1 MRERLLNYSHHLRRL
16 RLMVLVAV
24 LAVPIGAAGQ
34 LTDPNDALNLDFK
47 NGLAGWKLYHG
58 VVKYGGTVANHGF
71 YWNYE
76 DAKANGVFR
85 DVVTSADYK
94 FVSGYGS
101 LCGNNT
107 NKGTKEV
114 YTVSQLFS
122 GGAGGNE
129 DGGDYV
135 SSPGNYYWSTYD
147 NWKGDG
153 GQFSTYRRFNVWT
166 KSSENSE
173 PEYDMNFAQGGAEW
187 NGWRSRWEEKNS
199 PEGGDP
205 IHGNAESDDKK
216 IKVTGDFMRTC
227 QIGTSYGVSSGRAC
241 ELQYLGYEQGCDNA
255 KLGNQTYNNKI
266 LNNHVSNAEMM
277 EYEFVCTE
285 QMGMLVVDYCAI
297 AMNPKGHS
305 GTAEAKPLYMIKAQY
320 YNEDAKDWL
329 DITCGSTVKST
340 ELMKDSEGNYGRDL
354 DNDHLVSTNWES
366 VAFDLTEKDDK
377 GVYKYRG
384 KKIRLQ
390 AYVTDCCYG
399 DPTVLDAGGHACY
412 MYFRAEV
419 KPLKIDVEFCKSNE
433 PVTITAPAGYDS
445 YTWYQMGETD
455 VWSATMQ
462 SNDDIKGNKWEL
474 GAGSV
479 GSSNNHFH
487 VTMKMNSTGCP
498 IELDTIISPTDLV
511 PNFTPKYGCNR
522 YVDFVDAST
531 SESASGSGASDSVV
545 IWNWTVFPAGADPVI
560 DGVKQS
566 AANAV
571 YYAVDKD
578 ANGSFL
584 FQDADDKQVQYQ
596 STNSKRNYGSVL
608 DAEGQWVVMEVKTVS
623 GCEGLI
629 CKKIVPRF
637 VPVNTVV
644 IKNACLYSPVFGTV
658 KNVPVNYADW
668 QNLDDAYFKP
678 GVGRPTEDQVKAEGF
693 NASDYLRNDYLYYL
707 KNNISYSFDEGAT
720 WVSRMEGGTQVDI
733 DPEAVRAGN
742 IVRKFLVKDTWEDE
756 SGKENYCIYN
766 VNTEY
771 EVYEVPNALPIATD
785 NVGLT
790 RVKEGVMKTETA
802 TIRYSEWQVGVC
814 KDKSVTLHLECDG
827 KYGLTWSDGATD
839 DMSYSNILNGSYETN
854 NKTLAKGTHSV
865 DMSNGNCTSRIYVS
879 VVEGSQDVKL
889 EVGPAVCA
897 PGPVEASLVNIEKG
911 YVEWGKHVSVKDDQ
925 GNEVQKEEQLAAGEY
940 KFALDEADFTSQ
952 YYVKGTDDKGCNFK
966 IPFMFEE
973 QPAARPDFTF
983 TFKQTIPNKKNE
995 VIVPNDSKIDVP
1007 MSIKY
1012 DPATR
1017 TYVCTPICGYNT
1029 FNDNY
1034 INVAVKNPNTGAK
1047 NCYLHYTWY
1056 KNTGIVPGKEENVWK
1071 NDYQVG
1077 NQTYNRALYPSAS
1090 AAVVDEYTLVVT
1102 SHTFDDAKTVI
1113 CEEVYTIKIESLP
1126 TPTAT
1131 FVLEADG
1138 PGSYESDRACL
1149 GSNVTLTAIG
1159 ASDKDIVSYTWY
1171 DPTKTG
1177 NPEVPAEMLAG
1188 QTNGTLA
1195 AKAIVYEMTEGGN
1208 TYSSGNGLYYF
1219 NYGVRVE
1226 DSKGCIGANTKAVY
1240 VKPLPKFVVP
1250 DVVGCP
1256 RETDADGNPVGT
1268 PTYVTLEA
1276 RDLAEGTYS
1285 HSYNNIDIT
1294 KGYSWDGGANF
1305 DVSDGGSQKSI
1316 ALTGEEPKTIR
1327 VAAKASNGCVST
1339 VDATVSAYPEFDIV
1353 LDAIRPSGD
1362 ASKDITADAD
1372 GKFKI
1377 CAESKAV
1384 NYGLILKVN
1393 PRVQGETLSKTFTY
1407 KVTRRRDNKTKS
1419 SSATSAASR
1428 VDVTGFDLPTG
1439 LNSSVET
1446 FDVVVTS
1453 SDGCVRKAEFKLYVM
1468 QRPSLS
1474 LKSDRNV
1481 ACEGDEVG
1489 VTIHAEDYST
1499 PLNMIAKMEWVGVDN
1514 QTWDGN
1520 KLDGKVSYVDGVNY
1534 KTYTARVTTTEGCF
1548 VESSINIY
1556 NGRKPVFDVVAE
1568 PASLCEGSMLETNLI
1583 ATSDYANTKFYT
1595 EGDVL
1600 WSKDQVLTPSSSAA
1614 YEVSTGAVFS
1624 GSEKFVVKAASAY
1637 IGPNFTHYKNISEI
1651 KNTSD
1656 VCYATKEVTV
1666 TSKPVPAV
1674 TVEVLDENQNP
1685 ANGPICDYSKYY
1697 LKVAS
1702 QLTGATGEMI
1712 EVDLDVNGTAMSDP
1726 KLEAVPANGNVVIG
1740 PFSPVNNSADV
1751 VNFSWKVVGGECG
1764 GSSKTEVKIAPRPVA
1779 RILVSGSVRTGADGV
1794 YEVCENTQLTLSSA
1808 YGADSYSWTSNIGS
1822 SSTEATMSVT
1832 PVFKE
1837 GENNEFYLVVTE
1849 NGCQSEQTTLK
1860 VSVVKSPS
1868 FTAWATLDPV
1878 CENCLDTI
1886 MVSDGNNMQNNYIY
1900 KAYTLD
1906 ANGDRIQASQ
1916 KVVETEFVKTEN
1928 VTDENGVVTGTIDRT
1943 YYIYKTPFIGQNT
1956 VFEIEAED
1964 AGCFSSQKVAVNMS
1978 NTPVLELVDAT
1989 DVTGTTIIA
1998 NGDEYGPVCKNSTV
2012 KLKIRNTS
2020 GAKSTIYQLSRLTPG
2035 SLYTW
2040 GKNSQTYN
2048 NYYTFTLNADK
2059 THEYEIRAITNDS
2072 CVAYHKFK
2080 VIVKDAPTV
2089 FTTGN
2094 YQPEC
2099 NYSFVCSDFA
2109 GELPIKCVNASET
2122 IKSWEFEDGT
2132 QNGNDHQN
2140 IVLNPRSPDPDS
2152 KERNTVVY
2160 KIKVTDSY
2168 GCTQTA
2174 SHTVYF
2180 HPAPSFNVET
2190 ESQVCLENN
2199 GVNVKFTAS
2208 KVKDGGWYDT
2218 QNSSL
2223 LYSLTNNFTSLN
2235 NGSKDPV
2242 SQERLFSES
2251 DIVNNKLAFDV
2262 YACYKNTS
2270 YNAGMYCVSS
2280 NKVEVD
2286 VIHKPTFTVVA
2297 KKNDG
2302 SDIGN
2307 AKLCPNEK
2315 FILEFDESRSN
2326 YSDVVTYTVTD
2337 HAGNVVATVDGLFG
2351 SKTQTDSIIADKTAT
2366 YTVTAVAKKGCSAET
2381 STVTVNVERPFSVS
2395 IASSKKTSGVSDIC
2409 KGETVT
2415 LSAVGLQASDL
2426 WNGGVGDDVY
2436 EWSTSEKTK
2445 DILCAV
2451 NDSKSYT
2458 VKVKNANGCWSEPAT
2473 HNVVVHPNPIVSIE
2487 ELPSG
2492 CAGSDFEVK
2501 ANATIAEGN
2510 IANYKWFSVVTENG
2524 PDGMPNTSDDEK
2536 KYLYK
2541 NEGETFEAT
2550 FNPSSARY
2558 GVAAYSETYGC
2569 SDTMDF
2575 KVDVLANPDIVV
2587 KVNNVSGVLFEECIG
2602 TPMTLEASN
2611 EKHSNA
2617 ETTFKWKK
2625 KDGTLM
2631 DGANGNTLTVTP
2643 KSSNEVGLIVEAHVG
2658 SCVSSK
2664 EISYVGKP
2672 NPVAVITAN
2681 VCSGMPG
2688 VLNATVN
2695 EEGAKLVWNGD
2706 VSAKEKTYKLEN
2718 PQAGDVVKLQVTG
2731 SNGCITEIEHIVKPV
2746 TAPSVTIMGPSG
2758 VCLNTNFKLNS
2769 TVKMADGVAIR
2780 WYKGD
2785 ELDANGKAV
2794 YGSAPIDQGKD
2805 EISQRLTEEN
2815 KTVYYKVEVTI
2826 PDGNGAYCSS
2836 SAEFTVTPYPVPSF
2850 SVADVKT
2857 CAGSFATFNMVGANN
2872 TGYAQNIKEF
2882 RWADEDQA
2890 NKLFPDDTASSSS
2903 FMIKPDPAKTTSYYK
2918 VYGVSHDGCVTDV
2931 KRVSVTVNPLPKVE
2945 IKNANGDASDF
2956 ERCSNEGPIVL
2967 KAEITTGQTAVSYDW
2982 GFGAGPSDQYSFSN
2996 VSDHTVKVVVVD
3008 NNGCA
3013 GSAEQ
3018 LVKVNLAPTITAVF
3032 DGAIGDHANSHRYCA
3047 DPMTPVTLE
3056 TKLGEGVE
3064 PDSYSWTLNDVP
3076 QNVSQSYI
3084 NVKLADN
3091 GDPKF
3096 NGNSSYS
3103 ERYGVKVTDVK
3114 GCTSPEVFFT
3124 VNVDKRPEVV
3134 VVPPADVCPG
3144 SETVIQLTG
3153 AQYYFVI
3160 APEGDLIP
3168 VTGNEYREVLYSD
3181 KNFRIQGVSALAGEP
3196 GACKS
3201 DVKEV
3206 TAKVKTAPM
3215 VSISEPERG
3224 GNLQGRVVD
3233 ACENESVEL
3242 TATAS
3247 GGDGNYTYSWSQ
3259 SSKEATYVQTLSGGS
3274 ADLYPFTVEVRDG
3287 GGTGC
3292 PTKATV
3298 TFKTTPSPVVFISAS
3313 KEAVC
3318 DEYEQ
3323 VSLKACHDADCSDSQ
3338 ESGVITYEWNFD
3350 RSGVLEGGGTAQTAV
3365 LGQIENDVKVS
3376 LTAKVVSTGCVSK
3389 VAEKTI
3395 KRNATPVFS
3404 VYDKTGSDI
3413 FAPSYGKV
3421 LVCEDESAELYV
3433 KSTNDN
3439 ALKNVEW
3446 TLAGNLRSDLNT
3458 FVSSKFVSS
3467 SSDTTYTVTVQGGN
3481 GCFAS
3486 KDFTVGVKAPIE
3498 LTVNGPYDPSTGN
3511 MVGFCEGTEVVFKA
3525 FSSAGADISWTA
3537 PLSEKSVDQ
3546 LKYTLIGDK
3555 VKLDVTATLDGCTKT
3570 VSREYDIYDSP
3581 AIGLE
3586 PTDPQVKARSNNICE
3601 GSSVGLSAIIYSLDL
3616 KNDVM
3621 WQWLDGNYIPFS
3633 TQSEVSVTPS
3643 KSSKYYLQG
3652 TVVYNGNT
3660 VCQSTKEI
3668 DITVV
3673 GKPKITASFMPSDVV
3688 CSNESVTL
3696 DLGGANAYKWNKGTM
3711 YDDLNA
3717 ETLSGA
3723 QLNIG
3728 MDYVAG
3734 TVNEYA
3740 IKGYSMH
3747 KYGEEVLICEA
3758 ETIAKLKV
3766 YAAPNVSLS
3775 APGTSCPDVEVMMI
3789 ASGAEEYLWSGAD
3802 INGLTTDYVKVKPQ
3816 SAAVTYDY
3824 TVYGTKV
3831 VDRTTNKTCTAS
3843 ASATVKILPKSRINM
3858 LGENKVCAGDNA
3870 KIKAEGVSLD
3880 GKQPYVDFIWST
3892 GEKGDSISS
3901 LIMEDTKILV
3911 TGRDTNNCFVKDS
3924 VMITAQDPAG
3934 FDLSLDPSVNTK
3946 VCEGSTVT
3954 LKVVG
3959 ATDYKWEDNPEN
3971 TSSQMQVS
3979 PVSNTTYT
3987 VEGTYGVCTK
3997 KLVIPVEIVSA
4008 PAISVVGN
4016 TMVCRGSIM
4025 NLQATSQ
4032 TEGLVY
4038 EWVGAAASGPDLSV
4052 VPTIDGAQYTVK
4064 AIDPT
4069 KKHCDASKTVTVTL
4083 REEPN
4088 VAITGDLTVCEN
4100 TYADLTATGAV
4111 SYVWGYKDAD
4121 GNPVNNV
4128 AGGSNYQPVID
4139 KSNLKVFVTGVDEY
4153 TCSKEVEVEV
4163 VSVPTPKFTLTTE
4176 TGTKVFCEG
4185 SDVVLMYDAANSDAI
4200 SSIVWNG
4207 KDTAMKYIEGDMR
4220 YSRRF
4225 SATGYS
4231 DQGCQAHA
4239 TIDIDVLPKPNL
4251 SIGGNLTPCQG
4262 TEELFTAYGADSY
4275 MWKGALAQQDADNKA
4290 EVAIGANASSIRIE
4304 LTGYKKMDNV
4314 QCRAD
4319 STFVIPVKKTP
4330 SVQIDGGDK
4339 ACMDGVL
4346 TLKAVTEDDDITS
4359 LIWTDNSSYPFNRSG
4374 NEVQVSVTQD
4384 VTYKL
4389 SATNIYGC
4397 KKDVEHFVKLLNS
4410 PSLDVNMNVD
4420 FGNPKSGQLE
4430 FNENG
4435 IAYLDV
4441 CNGGDLNLV
4450 VSGSNTYKWDHRDA
4464 VDTTVS
4470 ALDSVITTAATFIV
4484 KGYMP
4489 GCETSR
4495 TIVVSHKANPSIDLV
4510 GNRTVCEG
4518 SPVVLEPH
4526 CNDSNVEFYWRGRK
4540 IEKDQETGKNLIV
4553 EVLSSPN
4560 NKFDLVG
4567 VDTVNNCQTVKT
4579 YTDIT
4584 YTAKPKFA
4592 VDGDKVV
4599 CVDDEIDI
4607 RAYAVNSA
4615 DDEGNYTYNWGY
4627 KANPKIAID
4636 YDTELNVLA
4645 QTAGVDDFFASVKD
4659 TVGCVDTI
4667 FFSVT
4672 KNPLPVLTFDPQGS
4686 DNDPATPEIVDIC
4699 MKNDLYVRISGA
4711 STIKDEAGNVISGGW
4726 IKDKPDSDTIY
4737 KVSGASSEG
4746 CVSTLE
4752 IPVKTI
4758 PSPVIYLTNHPD
4770 GELAYCEGSPVK
4782 LVVGGNAVSYIM
4794 PDGKKGTNGSVYV
4807 DSTASDLMTYFITG
4821 EGANGCSVQE
4831 EFTFK
4836 MNALPEVAIDIEKDQ
4851 DRICYREVAELHVTG
4866 AESYTWST
4874 GSRKDTIKATITKDS
4889 LFTVVGRDTNGCER
4903 EVSFKVTMVELPVL
4917 AYNGDTEFCDGNT
4930 ATLRGSGTGVGGGD
4944 YYAWSIGKDTIAMG
4958 NLATTKLNGNT
4969 TYTLWG
4975 KSKEGCVSSLDVDI
4989 TAKEAPIL
4997 FWEGEYELNET
5008 ADSILLCQKQTLDIT
5023 MKGAD
5028 TYQWT
5033 GGSTT
5038 DRLTVV
5044 PTRST
5049 HYTVTGTG
5057 ANGCKTTQAINVKV
5071 LPTPTIKIDAP
5082 TFACVG
5088 EDFQMKVTD
5097 DTKDNFESFAW
5108 SNHSTEATS
5117 GDLTMTEEDY
5127 TLKVTGYTSLNC
5139 PAEASFTVKPKAL
5152 PKLYVRGTKE
5162 ICKGGVFSLH
5172 GQGAN
5177 TYAWFMDEN
5186 DYYGNDTAKV
5196 GDQISF
5202 EAATDEV
5209 LVMSGTLNGCTDTIH
5224 VPLSVQTP
5232 PILHTE
5238 GLKPICQGEV
5248 LELIAKATNVN
5259 EEDKVEFSWSAGSVS
5274 GELGDTMRMTPL
5286 SSQEIY
5292 LTGSVVLLD
5301 ENGEQIYCKNTLEIP
5316 VTVNTKPTI
5325 EVEGERTVC
5334 YGTEAK
5340 FTAVGAA
5347 AYEWVELESSSETVR
5362 PIITSDTSLTV
5373 RGKDTETGCDAEAVV
5388 KVKVKPLPGLGVA
5401 NGSKVILCDGEEAD
5415 ITVFG
5420 AATYGWRQPD
5430 GSLVA
5435 GNRYKHTPEQDT
5447 IYRVIGTSNNNCVDS
5462 MDIEVTVNMLPS
5474 LSYSGDSEI
5483 CSGDSL
5489 ILFGHSAPEGCT
5501 FSWSNGDKGDKMEAK
5516 PLVSATYTLTGK
5528 DGNGC
5533 VTSMEIPVVVNQRTP
5548 LNLAGTS
5555 NVCAGSQAEV
5565 YVVDAEGFTAFNWSN
5580 GNVGEN
5586 IKPHVSEKTTFTA
5599 EGVDV
5604 NGCVTKAE
5612 FTVNVTEIPEL
5623 SFRGDTVVCL
5633 GDEVSL
5639 LADGA
5644 SKYNWRD
5651 VDGNLLSDKASYR
5664 FKPDVET
5671 KLILEGYMS
5680 NCKAEREIPI
5690 MVNAVPNLEVDM
5702 PEFICRGSVGELR
5715 ATAGAGVTFEWST
5728 GETEKVIEVAPNKST
5743 YYTVTAT
5750 NEHGCDSTVKRTVLV
5765 VEPPKVTMGTNK
5777 LNDMVCPGQPDSV
5790 YFSATGAVSYE
5801 WSSVPAVADIDIYNS
5816 DKQNFWAV
5824 LNEGEDVVVT
5834 VVGTDAKGCQT
5845 SVTRTIA
5852 QRELEP
5858 MQFVINP
5865 NCIDNTNPSVRFSGK
5880 VPDHE
5885 NAVWTWTPGE
5895 DLEPITVGS
5904 ADKHVL
5910 TYKYDL
5916 PLKDSFE
5923 VKVRSVDEHG
5933 CIQDGSGWVYK
5944 WRDFWAAEAFTP
5956 NGDKRNDEFYFH
5968 GGDFIEEFTFIIY
5981 NRMGEVIFE
5990 GKSIDDKWDGNY
6002 KGEPCPTGVY
6012 GWTVK
6017 YGNNSATLS
6026 KKGER
6031 KGMVTIV
6038 R

>member
-34 LTDPNDALNLDFK
+34 FKDPNENLNLDFHK
-47 NGLAGWKLYHG
+47 GSLTGWKLYYG
-58 VVKYGGTVANHGF
+58 AVKYAKDSKTHKFYFNCQDAYDDGLLKKECGENLSVKPVTGYNKNESDKEGDAVSVPFEGAFSGTGNDNGPDYVYTGAGKHTAPIDAFKGSEDGEYRFVVNVKPSAGTPF
-71 YWNYE
+71 DDPNYGKGE
-76 DAKANGVFR
+76 TLDGAGRKTN
-85 DVVTSADYK
+85 
-94 FVSGYGS
+94 
-101 LCGNNT
+101 NNT
-107 NKGTKEV
+107 AENYIPVVPDGFD
-114 YTVSQLFS
+114 YTCRI
-122 GGAGGNE
+122 GA
-129 DGGDYV
+129 
-135 SSPGNYYWSTYD
+135 
-147 NWKGDG
+147 
-153 GQFSTYRRFNVWT
+153 
-166 KSSENSE
+166 
-173 PEYDMNFAQGGAEW
+173 
-187 NGWRSRWEEKNS
+187 
-199 PEGGDP
+199 
-205 IHGNAESDDKK
+205 
-216 IKVTGDFMRTC
+216 
-227 QIGTSYGVSSGRAC
+227 SYGVNDGNAC
-241 ELQYLGYEQGCDNA
+241 EFQRLEAHDNA
-255 KLGNQTYNNKI
+255 VVRGI
-266 LNNHVSNAEMM
+266 SNAERM
-277 EYEFVCTE
+277 EYEFDCDKN
-285 QMGMLVVDYCAI
+285 MGMLSVDYCAV
-297 AMNPKGHS
+297 AMAPDDSHKKNNIVGKPHYQIRAFWKDEVSGEWTEVVCGS
-305 GTAEAKPLYMIKAQY
+305 GTKTTDDMLRSDGQGY
-320 YNEDAKDWL
+320 DSAKD
-329 DITCGSTVKST
+329 
-340 ELMKDSEGNYGRDL
+340 
-354 DNDHLVSTNWES
+354 LVSTRWQ
-366 VAFDLTEKDDK
+366 VVTFDLREH
-377 GVYKYRG
+377 VG
-384 KKIRLQ
+384 KKIMLQ
-390 AYVTDCCYG
+390 VTVTDCCYG
-399 DPTVLDAGGHACY
+399 GVDANSGDPGGHGCY
-412 MYFRAEV
+412 MYFRAKV
-419 KPLKIDVEFCKSNE
+419 KPLEMDVKYCTNEDPVSVSAPEGYYKYEWFRTDKSDLFNSNLKEIPSDKIISERELAWASGNLIGSYDKIVLRMYPTPESYATKECFVEIDTILSASNLKVNFSAIQGCARSVDFDDASVFDSE
-433 PVTITAPAGYDS
+433 SGDEVVT
-445 YTWYQMGETD
+445 WL
-455 VWSATMQ
+455 
-462 SNDDIKGNKWEL
+462 WEVYE
-474 GAGSV
+474 AGSV
-479 GSSNNHFH
+479 DATGSTIKSFNGKSFSH
-487 VTMKMNSTGCP
+487 
-498 IELDTIISPTDLV
+498 ILDPE
-511 PNFTPKYGCNR
+511 GH
-522 YVDFVDAST
+522 YVKLK
-531 SESASGSGASDSVV
+531 V
-545 IWNWTVFPAGADPVI
+545 IT
-560 DGVKQS
+560 K
-566 AANAV
+566 
-571 YYAVDKD
+571 
-578 ANGSFL
+578 
-584 FQDADDKQVQYQ
+584 
-596 STNSKRNYGSVL
+596 
-608 DAEGQWVVMEVKTVS
+608 S
-623 GCEGLI
+623 GCEGEYGR
-629 CKKIVPRF
+629 VVFPRF

-644 IKNACLYSPVFGTV
+644 IDDACLYGELKGTILP
-658 KNVPVNYADW
+658 VPVNYADW
-668 QNLDDAYFKP
+668 LEVDDAYLKN
-678 GVGRPTEDQVKAEGF
+678 GIRPTKEQVSANGF
-693 NASDYLRNDYLYYL
+693 EASDYLRDDYVLYL
-707 KNNISYSFDEGAT
+707 MNNLSYSFDDGTT
-720 WVSRMEGGTQVDI
+720 WHTFQDGSVTIEKETSVAGIGKYKDFLLKDSWEETVVDENGKQAKKEVS
-733 DPEAVRAGN
+733 
-742 IVRKFLVKDTWEDE
+742 
-756 SGKENYCIYN
+756 CIYN
-766 VNTEY
+766 VKAEY
-771 EVYEVPNALPIATD
+771 TVHEIPIAILRSR
-785 NVGLT
+785 NLAGLEKINDEIIVQNNLKVRRT
-790 RVKEGVMKTETA
+790 N
-802 TIRYSEWQVGVC
+802 YQVGVC
-814 KDKSVTLHLECDG
+814 KENTATLYLDCYN
-827 KYGLTWSDGATD
+827 KYKLDWSSGDDD
-839 DMSYSNILNGSYETN
+839 DMADAIKINAMYASKDKVLDGGIHTV
-854 NKTLAKGTHSV
+854 SV
-865 DMSNGNCTSRIYVS
+865 DNGKCKSEILIDVT
-879 VVEGSQDVKL
+879 EGSSDIKLDVG
-889 EVGPAVCA
+889 EPVCA
-897 PGPVEASLVNIEKG
+897 PGPVMATLSGASSSTPTWGMRVKTGKVEDGIAETEDVAIKSGSFTFELAEAQFDSM
-911 YVEWGKHVSVKDDQ
+911 
-925 GNEVQKEEQLAAGEY
+925 
-940 KFALDEADFTSQ
+940 
-952 YYVKGTDDKGCNFK
+952 YYVSGTDDKGCNYS

-973 QPAARPDFTF
+973 RPAARPDFTF
-983 TFKQTIPNKKNE
+983 TFKQSVPANADGSSKKDFI
-995 VIVPNDSKIDVP
+995 IVPNESKTGDP
-1007 MSIKY
+1007 MEVKY
-1012 DPATR
+1012 DAT
-1017 TYVCTPICGYNT
+1017 TKTFTCSPLCGYNAD
-1029 FNDNY
+1029 FNNNRV
-1034 INVAVKNPNTGAK
+1034 NVAVKNPNVGAK
-1047 NCYLHYTWY
+1047 NCYMHYTWY
-1056 KNTGIVPGKEENVWK
+1056 KNTGIVEGKDENVWRT
-1071 NDYQVG
+1071 NYQPG
-1077 NQTYNRALYPSAS
+1077 GTSYQRDLLPNAS
-1090 AAVVDEYTLVVT
+1090 YATTDEYTLVVT
-1102 SHTFDDAKTVI
+1102 THTFDDAKTVI
-1113 CEEVYTIKIESLP
+1113 CEDVYTIKIQSRQ
-1126 TPTAT
+1126 TPTVT
-1131 FVLEADG
+1131 WNVSVDGSEASSSTDQACV
-1138 PGSYESDRACL
+1138 GSA
-1149 GSNVTLTAIG
+1149 VKLTASG
-1159 ASDKDIVSYTWY
+1159 LSDGNVVSYTWY
-1171 DPTKTG
+1171 DPTKTPYQNLG
-1177 NPEVPAEMLAG
+1177 NEMLGG
-1188 QTNGTLA
+1188 QENGTTA
-1195 AKAIVYEMTEGGN
+1195 SSIIYYTVEENGN
-1208 TYSSGNGLYYF
+1208 SYNKGYDLYSYKYA
-1219 NYGVRVE
+1219 VRVE
-1226 DSKGCIGANTKAVY
+1226 DEKGCIGVSSKEIW

-1250 DVVGCP
+1250 DVTGCP
-1256 RETDADGNPVGT
+1256 RETDADGNPVGK

-1276 RDLAEGTYS
+1276 KDLYGGS
-1285 HSYNNIDIT
+1285 HKHNYNNTQIT
-1294 KGYSWDGGANF
+1294 KGYSWENGAF
-1305 DVSDGGSQKSI
+1305 DVSDEGYKKDVEVTATATNPQKV
-1316 ALTGEEPKTIR
+1316 K
-1327 VAAKASNGCVST
+1327 VAAMASNGCVGT
-1339 VDATVSAYPEFDIV
+1339 LDVTVSAYPEFDIKV
-1353 LDAIRPSGD
+1353 DAIRTSQSPVVDNLPDDNGVYSVCAGTNFWLNMEMVLKD
-1362 ASKDITADAD
+1362 ANAVYA
-1372 GKFKI
+1372 GKY
-1377 CAESKAV
+1377 KA
-1384 NYGLILKVN
+1384 
-1393 PRVQGETLSKTFTY
+1393 T
-1407 KVTRRRDNKTKS
+1407 VTRKRDGTVKS
-1419 SSATSAASR
+1419 SSASFGQRVDVGAFTAIDVVIKGQKEEFSIVMETSEGCRVERTLIVEINPRPMLTFDYVRNFVCEDGSSYKDGTAGPIEIKAVNATNPTTGAEFDKTTQYIQWTAGTVGSQVFDAEKGELSGTVVFVEGSDYRTYKATITTAQGCKRTEETQKIYNVRKPEFEVVAKPSELCENEALQVELIGTSDRVHTYYYSKNATTGNWEDVSWQDGRDNTSSPKTASR
-1428 VDVTGFDLPTG
+1428 VVTGDLMGSNVTLDVRAGNSYYGAKPTYWS
-1439 LNSSVET
+1439 N
-1446 FDVVVTS
+1446 TS
-1453 SDGCVRKAEFKLYVM
+1453 DKF
-1468 QRPSLS
+1468 
-1474 LKSDRNV
+1474 
-1481 ACEGDEVG
+1481 
-1489 VTIHAEDYST
+1489 
-1499 PLNMIAKMEWVGVDN
+1499 
-1514 QTWDGN
+1514 
-1520 KLDGKVSYVDGVNY
+1520 
-1534 KTYTARVTTTEGCF
+1534 CF
-1548 VESSINIY
+1548 VE
-1556 NGRKPVFDVVAE
+1556 K
-1568 PASLCEGSMLETNLI
+1568 
-1583 ATSDYANTKFYT
+1583 
-1595 EGDVL
+1595 
-1600 WSKDQVLTPSSSAA
+1600 Q
-1614 YEVSTGAVFS
+1614 
-1624 GSEKFVVKAASAY
+1624 
-1637 IGPNFTHYKNISEI
+1637 
-1651 KNTSD
+1651 
-1656 VCYATKEVTV
+1656 VTV
-1666 TSKPVPAV
+1666 TSKPVPVV

-1712 EVDLDVNGTAMSDP
+1712 DVDLDINGTAMSDP

-1764 GSSKTEVKIAPRPVA
+1764 GSSKAEVKIAPRPVA
-1779 RILVSGSVRTGADGV
+1779 RILVSGNVRTGADGV

-1906 ANGDRIQASQ
+1906 ADGNRIQASQ

-1943 YYIYKTPFIGQNT
+1943 YYIYKTPFIGQNI
-1956 VFEIEAED
+1956 VYEIEAED

-1989 DVTGTTIIA
+1989 DESITIA
-1998 NGDEYGPVCKNSTV
+1998 NGDAYGPVCKNSTV

-2040 GKNSQTYN
+2040 GKNPQTYD

-2132 QNGNDHQN
+2132 NRGNDHQN
-2140 IVLNPRSPDPDS
+2140 IVLNPLSPDPNS
-2152 KERNTVVY
+2152 KERKTVVY
-2160 KIKVTDSY
+2160 RIKVTDTY

-2180 HPAPSFNVET
+2180 HPAPNFNVEP
-2190 ESQVCLENN
+2190 ESPVCLEDD
-2199 GVNVKFTAS
+2199 GANVKFTAS

-2242 SQERLFSES
+2242 SLESLFSES
-2251 DIVNNKLAFDV
+2251 DVVNNKLAFDV

-2270 YNAGMYCVSS
+2270 YNASMYCVSS
-2280 NKVEVD
+2280 KKVEVD

-2307 AKLCPNEK
+2307 AKLCPNEE
-2315 FILEFDESRSN
+2315 FFLEFDESRSN

-2351 SKTQTDSIIADKTAT
+2351 GKTQTESIIADKTAT
-2366 YTVTAVAKKGCSAET
+2366 YTVTAVAKKGCSAVT

-2415 LSAVGLQASDL
+2415 LSAVGLQASEL

-2451 NDSKSYT
+2451 NDSKIYK

-2473 HNVVVHPNPIVSIE
+2473 HEVVVHPNPIVSIE
-2487 ELPSG
+2487 EQPSG

-2501 ANATIAEGN
+2501 ANATIAEGS
-2510 IANYKWFSVVTENG
+2510 IANYKWFSVVVENG

-2536 KYLYK
+2536 KYSYK

-2550 FNPSSARY
+2550 FNPSSAMY

-2569 SDTMDF
+2569 SDTIDF

-2587 KVNNVSGVLFEECIG
+2587 EVNTPGVFFEECIG
-2602 TPMTLEASN
+2602 TPMTLVASN
-2611 EKHSNA
+2611 KKHSNA
-2617 ETTFKWKK
+2617 ETTFRWKK
-2625 KDGTLM
+2625 RDGTLV
-2631 DGANGNTLTVTP
+2631 DGANGNSLTVTP
-2643 KSSNEVGLIVEAHVG
+2643 NSANEIGLIVEAEVDA
-2658 SCVSSK
+2658 CVSSK

-2695 EEGAKLVWNGD
+2695 EEGTTLVWNGD
-2706 VSAKEKTYKLEN
+2706 AAAKDKTYKLQN

-2731 SNGCITEIEHIVKPV
+2731 SNGCITEIEHIVNPV

-2836 SAEFTVTPYPVPSF
+2836 SAEFAVTPYPVPSF
-2850 SVADVKT
+2850 SVADAKT

-2882 RWADEDQA
+2882 KWTDEDQA
-2890 NKLFPDDTASSSS
+2890 NKLFPDDTTSNSS
-2903 FMIKPDPAKTTSYYK
+2903 FMIKPDPSKTTSYYK

-2945 IKNANGDASDF
+2945 IKNANGNASDF

-2982 GFGAGPSDQYSFSN
+2982 GFGVGTSSEYSFSN

-3008 NNGCA
+3008 DNGCA

-3018 LVKVNLAPTITAVF
+3018 LVSVNLAPTITVF
-3032 DGAIGDHANSHRYCA
+3032 DGASGDHANSHRYCA
-3047 DPMTPVTLE
+3047 DPMSPVTLE
-3056 TKLGEGVE
+3056 TELGGGVE
-3064 PDSYSWTLNDVP
+3064 PESFTWTLNGVQ
-3076 QNVSQSYI
+3076 QNVSQSYM

-3091 GDPKF
+3091 DDPKF
-3096 NGNSSYS
+3096 NGNSYYS
-3103 ERYGVKVTDVK
+3103 ERYGVKVTDVN
-3114 GCTSPEVFFT
+3114 GCTSSEAVFT
-3124 VNVDKRPEVV
+3124 VNVDKRPEVEAV
-3134 VVPPADVCPG
+3134 APADVCPG

-3153 AQYYFVI
+3153 AQYYVVV
-3160 APEGDLIP
+3160 APEGDFP

-3181 KNFRIQGVSALAGEP
+3181 KIFKFQGISALAGEP
-3196 GACKS
+3196 GSCNS
-3201 DVKEV
+3201 NVVEV

-3247 GGDGNYTYSWSQ
+3247 GGVGNYTYSWSQ

-3274 ADLYPFTVEVRDG
+3274 SGLYPFTVEVRDDNG
-3287 GGTGC
+3287 NGC

-3298 TFKTTPSPVVFISAS
+3298 TFKTTPSPVVYVSAS

-3338 ESGVITYEWNFD
+3338 NSDIVYEWKFNRAGVI
-3350 RSGVLEGGGTAQTAV
+3350 EGGGTAQTAA
-3365 LGQIENDVKVS
+3365 LGQIESDVLVT
-3376 LTAKVVSTGCVSK
+3376 LTARMVSTGCVSK

-3404 VYDKTGSDI
+3404 VFDKAGSDI
-3413 FAPSYGKV
+3413 LDPSYGKV
-3421 LVCEDESAELYV
+3421 LVCEGEAANLSV
-3433 KSTNDN
+3433 KSTNTSG
-3439 ALKNVEW
+3439 LKNVEW
-3446 TLAGNLRSDLNT
+3446 TMAGSLRSDQST
-3458 FVSSKFVSS
+3458 FVSHNFVRG

-3481 GCFAS
+3481 GCYAS
-3486 KDFTVGVKAPIE
+3486 KEFTVGVKAPIE
-3498 LTVNGPYDPSTGN
+3498 LTVDGPYDPKTGR
-3511 MVGFCEGTEVVFKA
+3511 MVGLCEGTDVVFKA
-3525 FSSAGADISWTA
+3525 FSSDGAEISWTA
-3537 PLSEKSVDQ
+3537 PLSKKNSAQ
-3546 LKYTLIGDK
+3546 LDYTLIGEQ
-3555 VKLDVTATLDGCTKT
+3555 VKLEVTATLDGCIQTLSKD
-3570 VSREYDIYDSP
+3570 YKIYDSP

-3586 PTDPQVKARSNNICE
+3586 PKDPTLKDRSNSICE
-3601 GSSVGLSAIIYSLDL
+3601 GSSVELTAVVYSLDL
-3616 KNDVM
+3616 QNDVE
-3621 WQWLDGNYIPFS
+3621 WQWLNEEYIPFS
-3633 TQSEVSVTPS
+3633 DRSEVSVTPA
-3643 KSSKYYLQG
+3643 KSGKYYLEG
-3652 TVVYNGNT
+3652 IMVYDGNT
-3660 VCQSTKEI
+3660 VCKSTKEI
-3668 DITVV
+3668 NITVV
-3673 GKPKITASFMPSDVV
+3673 GKPKISASFTPSDSV

-3696 DLGGANAYKWNKGTM
+3696 NLGGANAYRWNKGTM

-3717 ETLSGA
+3717 EAVNGG

-3728 MDYVAG
+3728 MDHVAG

-3740 IKGYSMH
+3740 IKGYGVHQFTS
-3747 KYGEEVLICEA
+3747 GEVLICEA
-3758 ETIAKLKV
+3758 DTIVNLMV

-3775 APGTSCPDVEVMMI
+3775 APETSCPDVDVMMI
-3789 ASGAEEYLWSGAD
+3789 ASGAETYLWSGAD
-3802 INGLTTDYVKVKPQ
+3802 VNGLTDNYVKVKPQ
-3816 SAAVTYDY
+3816 SAAVSFDY
-3824 TVYGTKV
+3824 TVHGTKV
-3831 VDRTTNKTCTAS
+3831 VDRTTEKTCTAS

-3870 KIKAEGVSLD
+3870 MIKAEGVSLN

-3901 LIMEDTKILV
+3901 LIMGDTKIFV

-3924 VMITAQDPAG
+3924 VMITAQDPDG
-3934 FDLSLDPSVNTK
+3934 FDIKLADDVNTK
-3946 VCEGSTVT
+3946 VCEGSAVT
-3954 LKVVG
+3954 LKVEG
-3959 ATDYKWEDNPEN
+3959 ATDYKWEDDLTN

-3979 PVSNTTYT
+3979 PVSNTSYT

-3997 KLVIPVEIVSA
+3997 KLTIPVYIVSA

-4016 TMVCRGSIM
+4016 TMVCRGSTM

-4052 VPTIDGAQYTVK
+4052 VPMVDGAQYTVK
-4064 AIDPT
+4064 ATDPT
-4069 KKHCDASKTVTVTL
+4069 KEHCDASKTVTVTL

-4088 VAITGDLTVCEN
+4088 VAIGGDFTVCEN
-4100 TYADLTATGAV
+4100 TYANLTATGAV
-4111 SYVWGYKDAD
+4111 SYVWGYEDAA

-4128 AGGSNYQPVID
+4128 AGGSNYQPAIGN
-4139 KSNLKVFVTGVDEY
+4139 SNLKVFVIGVDEY
-4153 TCSKEVEVEV
+4153 TCSKKTDV
-4163 VSVPTPKFTLTTE
+4163 VVTSVPTPKFKLTTE
-4176 TGTKVFCEG
+4176 TGTNVFCEG
-4185 SDVVLMYDAANSDAI
+4185 SDVVLMHDAVNSDAI

-4207 KDTAMKYIEGDMR
+4207 KDTAMKYTEGDMK

-4251 SIGGNLTPCQG
+4251 SIGGNLTPCQD
-4262 TEELFTAYGADSY
+4262 TKELFTAYGADRY

-4304 LTGYKKMDNV
+4304 LTGYKKMDDV
-4314 QCRAD
+4314 ECRAD
-4319 STFVIPVKKTP
+4319 SVFVIPVKKTP

-4346 TLKAVTEDDDITS
+4346 TLKAVTEDEDITS

-4470 ALDSVITTAATFIV
+4470 ALDSVITTAATFVV

-4567 VDTVNNCQTVKT
+4567 IDTVNNCQTVKT

-4592 VDGDKVV
+4592 VNGDKVV

-4770 GELAYCEGSPVK
+4770 EELTYCEGSPVK
-4782 LVVGGNAVSYIM
+4782 LVVGGNAVSYTM
-4794 PDGKKGTNGSVYV
+4794 PDGTKGTNGATYV
-4807 DSTASDLMTYFITG
+4807 DEEADGLMTYFITG

-4831 EFTFK
+4831 EFAFK
-4836 MNALPEVAIDIEKDQ
+4836 MNTLPDVAIDIEKDQ

-4866 AESYTWST
+4866 AESYKWST
-4874 GSRKDTIKATITKDS
+4874 GSRKDTIRATITKDS
-4889 LFTVVGRDTNGCER
+4889 VFTVVGKDGNGCES

-4944 YYAWSIGKDTIAMG
+4944 YYAWSVGKDTIAMG

-5186 DYYGNDTAKV
+5186 GYYGNDTAKV

-5248 LELIAKATNVN
+5248 LELTAKATNVN
-5259 EEDKVEFSWSAGSVS
+5259 EEDKVEFTWSTGTVT
-5274 GELGDTMRMTPL
+5274 GENGEMMSMTPL
-5286 SSQEIY
+5286 SSQNIY
-5292 LTGSVVLLD
+5292 LSGSVVLLD
-5301 ENGEQIYCKNTLEIP
+5301 ENGDQIFCKNTLEIP
-5316 VTVNTKPTI
+5316 VTVNPKPTI
-5325 EVEGERTVC
+5325 KVEGERNIC
-5334 YGTEAK
+5334 FGSEAEL
-5340 FTAVGAA
+5340 TAVGAA
-5347 AYEWVELESSSETVR
+5347 AYEWVELSSSETTVR
-5362 PIITSDTSLTV
+5362 PIITSDTSFTV
-5373 RGKDTETGCDAEAVV
+5373 KGKVVETGCDAEAVV
-5388 KVKVKPLPGLGVA
+5388 KVKVKPLPVLGVA
-5401 NGSKVILCDGEEAD
+5401 EGSKLILCDGEEAD

-5420 AATYGWRQPD
+5420 AATYGWKQPD

-5435 GNRYKHTPEQDT
+5435 GNRYRHTPEQDT

-5462 MDIEVTVNMLPS
+5462 FDIEVSVNMLPS

-5483 CSGDSL
+5483 CSGESL
-5489 ILFGHSAPEGCT
+5489 VLFGHSAPEGCT

-5599 EGVDV
+5599 EGIDV

-5623 SFRGDTVVCL
+5623 SFHGDTVVCL

-5651 VDGNLLSDKASYR
+5651 VDGNLLSDKARYT

-5765 VEPPKVTMGTNK
+5765 VEPPMVTMGTNK

-5865 NCIDNTNPSVRFSGK
+5865 NCIDNDNPSVRFSGK

-5904 ADKHVL
+5904 SDKNVV

-5956 NGDKRNDEFYFH
+5956 NGDERNDEFYFH
-5968 GGDFIEEFTFIIY
+5968 GGDFIEEFSYIIY

>member
-1 MRERLLNYSHHLRRL
+1 
-16 RLMVLVAV
+16 MVLVAV

-47 NGLAGWKLYHG
+47 DGLAGWKLYYG
-58 VVKYGGTVANHGF
+58 AMKMSADRENVVY
-71 YWNYE
+71 YWNKSS
-76 DAKANGVFR
+76 AS
-85 DVVTSADYK
+85 DVI
-94 FVSGYGS
+94 SGNPSVG
-101 LCGNNT
+101 
-107 NKGTKEV
+107 
-114 YTVSQLFS
+114 LFS
-122 GGAGGNE
+122 GGESGE
-129 DGGDYV
+129 DGDYQTTV
-135 SSPGNYYWSTYD
+135 GSSLSCGWKEGHKQEHKQTMTSYDDRFHVWTRGNTKQYD
-147 NWKGDG
+147 VNFGKGD
-153 GQFSTYRRFNVWT
+153 
-166 KSSENSE
+166 
-173 PEYDMNFAQGGAEW
+173 D
-187 NGWRSRWEEKNS
+187 EKKNNPGKKGNTC
-199 PEGGDP
+199 PEGSSGILSGSNSCYYNDSNNGLP
-205 IHGNAESDDKK
+205 I
-216 IKVTGDFMRTC
+216 IKEGLDRSC
-227 QIGTSYGVSSGRAC
+227 QIGASYGVRSGYAC
-241 ELQYLGYEQGCDNA
+241 EFQKSGGFHS
-255 KLGNQTYNNKI
+255 GIT
-266 LNNHVSNAEMM
+266 SAEMM
-277 EYEFVCTE
+277 EYEFECTD
-285 QMGMLVVDYCAI
+285 QMGMLQVDYCAV
-297 AMNPKGHS
+297 AMSPAGDHTPAGKPSFFIDAEWYNDAPGISEDKRWQRLGC
-305 GTAEAKPLYMIKAQY
+305 GATAKNTDQMVRCDGSPANVDSTL
-320 YNEDAKDWL
+320 
-329 DITCGSTVKST
+329 GST
-340 ELMKDSEGNYGRDL
+340 L
-354 DNDHLVSTNWES
+354 WES
-366 VAFDLTEKDDK
+366 IAFDLTEKENGK
-377 GVYKYRG
+377 YKYRG
-384 KKIRLQ
+384 KRLRLRV
-390 AYVTDCCYG
+390 YVNDCCYG
-399 DPTVLDAGGHACY
+399 DPISTAGGHGCY
-412 MYFRAEV
+412 LYFSAAV
-419 KPLKIDVEFCKSNE
+419 KPLQLNVNYCKSGD
-433 PVTITAPAGYDS
+433 PVLISAPAGYDS
-445 YTWYQMGETD
+445 YTWYQMSESVIFDEKNLSLMEIYKMKGQT
-455 VWSATMQ
+455 
-462 SNDDIKGNKWEL
+462 SNVLEL
-474 GAGSV
+474 RTTPSDKR
-479 GSSNNHFH
+479 FH
-487 VTMKMNSTGCP
+487 VTMKMNGSECP
-498 IELDTIISPTDLV
+498 IDLDTIISPTNLKPGMDV
-511 PNFTPKYGCNR
+511 RYGCYR
-522 YVDFVDAST
+522 GVYLEDASR
-531 SESASGSGASDSVV
+531 SESTSGSGAKDSVV
-545 IWNWTVFPAGADPVI
+545 TWKWTLFPAGAIPVVDGQLNPKTDEDGKISRIDTDPTTNEFVF
-560 DGVKQS
+560 
-566 AANAV
+566 
-571 YYAVDKD
+571 KD
-578 ANGSFL
+578 ANGNLVEHQAISINPYME
-584 FQDADDKQVQYQ
+584 A
-596 STNSKRNYGSVL
+596 TL
-608 DAEGQWVVMEVKTVS
+608 DAKGQYVVLEVETVS
-623 GCEGLI
+623 GCRSMI

-637 VPVNTVV
+637 VPVNTVK
-644 IKNACLYSPVFGTV
+644 IDDACLYGEVNGTILT
-658 KNVPVNYADW
+658 VPANYADW
-668 QNLDDAYFKP
+668 LAVDDAYLKN
-678 GVGRPTEDQVKAEGF
+678 GIRPTEEQIKAEGF
-693 NASDYLRNDYLYYL
+693 EASDYLAEDYMLYL
-707 KNNISYSFDEGAT
+707 MQNISYSFDGGDT
-720 WVSRMEGGTQVDI
+720 WLSFYDGSITIESEALEVGTSLFK
-733 DPEAVRAGN
+733 E
-742 IVRKFLVKDTWEDE
+742 FLLRDKWNEVVKDENGNVKKDE
-756 SGKENYCIYN
+756 NGNAIKIERQCVYNVEAKHAVHEIPITVLRARNLAGLKKINDEIILQNSLKIRRTNYQVGICKEN
-766 VNTEY
+766 
-771 EVYEVPNALPIATD
+771 
-785 NVGLT
+785 
-790 RVKEGVMKTETA
+790 TA
-802 TIRYSEWQVGVC
+802 TLYLDCHNKYNLDWSSGDDDDMADAVKKDNMYAS
-814 KDKSVTLHLECDG
+814 KDKVLPGGIHTVT
-827 KYGLTWSDGATD
+827 
-839 DMSYSNILNGSYETN
+839 
-854 NKTLAKGTHSV
+854 V
-865 DMSNGNCTSRIYVS
+865 DNGNCKSQILIDVT
-879 VVEGSQDVKL
+879 EGSSDIKLDVG
-889 EVGPAVCA
+889 EPVCA
-897 PGPVEASLVNIEKG
+897 PGPVMATLSGVSSSTPTWGMRVKTGKVEDGIAETEDVAIKSGSFTFELAEAQFDSM
-911 YVEWGKHVSVKDDQ
+911 
-925 GNEVQKEEQLAAGEY
+925 
-940 KFALDEADFTSQ
+940 
-952 YYVKGTDDKGCNFK
+952 YYVSGIDDKGCNYS

-973 QPAARPDFTF
+973 RPAARPDFTF
-983 TFKQTIPNKKNE
+983 TFKQSVPANADGSSKDVI
-995 VIVPNDSKIDVP
+995 IVPNESKTGDP
-1007 MSIKY
+1007 MEVKY
-1012 DPATR
+1012 DAKTKTFTCSPL
-1017 TYVCTPICGYNT
+1017 CGYDAN
-1029 FNDNY
+1029 FNNNRV
-1034 INVAVKNPNTGAK
+1034 NVAVKNPNVGAK
-1047 NCYLHYTWY
+1047 NCYMHYTWY
-1056 KNTGIVPGKEENVWK
+1056 KNTGIVEGKDENVWRT
-1071 NDYQVG
+1071 NYQPG
-1077 NQTYNRALYPSAS
+1077 GTSYQRDLLPNAS
-1090 AAVVDEYTLVVT
+1090 YATTDEYTLVVT
-1102 SHTFDDAKTVI
+1102 THTFDDAKTVI
-1113 CEEVYTIKIESLP
+1113 CEDVYTIKIQSRQ
-1126 TPTAT
+1126 TPTVT
-1131 FVLEADG
+1131 WNVSVDGSEASSSTDQACV
-1138 PGSYESDRACL
+1138 GSA
-1149 GSNVTLTAIG
+1149 VKLTASG
-1159 ASDKDIVSYTWY
+1159 VSDGNVVSYTWY
-1171 DPTKTG
+1171 DPTKTPYQNLG
-1177 NPEVPAEMLAG
+1177 DEMLGG
-1188 QTNGTLA
+1188 QENGTTA
-1195 AKAIVYEMTEGGN
+1195 NSIYYKVEENGN
-1208 TYSSGNGLYYF
+1208 SYNKGYDLFSYKYA
-1219 NYGVRVE
+1219 VRVE
-1226 DSKGCIGANTKAVY
+1226 DEKGCIGVSSKEIW

-1250 DVVGCP
+1250 DVTGCP
-1256 RETDADGNPVGT
+1256 RETDADGNPVGK

-1276 RDLAEGTYS
+1276 KDLYGGS
-1285 HSYNNIDIT
+1285 HKHNYNNTQIT
-1294 KGYSWDGGANF
+1294 KGYSWENGAF
-1305 DVSDGGSQKSI
+1305 DVSDEGYKKDVEVTATATNPQTVK
-1316 ALTGEEPKTIR
+1316 
-1327 VAAKASNGCVST
+1327 VAAMASNGCVGT
-1339 VDATVSAYPEFDIV
+1339 LDVTVSAYPEFDIKV
-1353 LDAIRPSGD
+1353 DAIRTSQSPVVDNLPVNGVYSVCAGTNFWLNMEMVLKD
-1362 ASKDITADAD
+1362 ANAVYA
-1372 GKFKI
+1372 GKY
-1377 CAESKAV
+1377 KA
-1384 NYGLILKVN
+1384 
-1393 PRVQGETLSKTFTY
+1393 T
-1407 KVTRRRDNKTKS
+1407 VTRKRDGTVKS
-1419 SSATSAASR
+1419 SSASFGQRVDVGAFTAIDVVIKGQKEEFSIVMETSEGCRVERTLIVEINPRPMLTFDYVRNFVCEDGSSYKDGTAGPIEIKAVNATNPTTGAEFDKTTQYIQWTAGTVGSQVFDAEKGELSGTVVFVEGSDYRTYKATITTAQGCKRIEETQKIYNVRKPEFEVVAKPSELCENEALQVELIGTSDRVHTYYYSKNATTGNWEDVSWQDGRDNTSSPKTASR
-1428 VDVTGFDLPTG
+1428 VVTGDLMGSNVTLDVRAGNSYYGAKPTYWS
-1439 LNSSVET
+1439 NSSDK
-1446 FDVVVTS
+1446 F
-1453 SDGCVRKAEFKLYVM
+1453 
-1468 QRPSLS
+1468 
-1474 LKSDRNV
+1474 
-1481 ACEGDEVG
+1481 
-1489 VTIHAEDYST
+1489 
-1499 PLNMIAKMEWVGVDN
+1499 
-1514 QTWDGN
+1514 
-1520 KLDGKVSYVDGVNY
+1520 
-1534 KTYTARVTTTEGCF
+1534 CF
-1548 VESSINIY
+1548 VE
-1556 NGRKPVFDVVAE
+1556 K
-1568 PASLCEGSMLETNLI
+1568 
-1583 ATSDYANTKFYT
+1583 
-1595 EGDVL
+1595 
-1600 WSKDQVLTPSSSAA
+1600 Q
-1614 YEVSTGAVFS
+1614 
-1624 GSEKFVVKAASAY
+1624 
-1637 IGPNFTHYKNISEI
+1637 
-1651 KNTSD
+1651 
-1656 VCYATKEVTV
+1656 VTV
-1666 TSKPVPAV
+1666 TSKPVPVV

-1712 EVDLDVNGTAMSDP
+1712 DVDLDINGEVKTDS

-1849 NGCQSEQTTLK
+1849 DGCQSEQTTLK

-1906 ANGDRIQASQ
+1906 ADGNRIQASQ

-1928 VTDENGVVTGTIDRT
+1928 VTDENGKVTGTIVRT

-1956 VFEIEAED
+1956 VYEIEAED

-1989 DVTGTTIIA
+1989 DKSIIIA
-1998 NGDEYGPVCKNSTV
+1998 NNGVYGPVCKNSTV
-2012 KLKIRNTS
+2012 KLSISNKAPGTR
-2020 GAKSTIYQLSRLTPG
+2020 STTYQLRRVTVGNTYEWAEAPRDLRPYEFSVTP
-2035 SLYTW
+2035 
-2040 GKNSQTYN
+2040 
-2048 NYYTFTLNADK
+2048 DR
-2059 THEYEIRAITNDS
+2059 THEYEIRAVSQDG
-2072 CVAYHKFK
+2072 CVAYHRFK
-2080 VIVKDAPTV
+2080 IEVKNVSTV
-2089 FTTGN
+2089 STTGN
-2094 YQPEC
+2094 WSFGC
-2099 NYSFVCSDFA
+2099 NYSRVCSDFN
-2109 GELPIKCVNASET
+2109 GSLTIKCENASEDVT
-2122 IKSWEFEDGT
+2122 SWRFKDGT
-2132 QNGNDHQN
+2132 VSGDDHQA
-2140 IVLNPRSPDPDS
+2140 IVLNNISSPNPNS
-2152 KERNTVVY
+2152 NKEEKVSY
-2160 KIKVTDSY
+2160 EMIVTDKE
-2168 GCTQTA
+2168 GCEQPA
-2174 SHTVYF
+2174 NHTVYF
-2180 HPAPSFNVET
+2180 YPAPEFNVEV
-2190 ESQVCLENN
+2190 ESPVCFENSEAKVKVTTSKVLN
-2199 GVNVKFTAS
+2199 GGLYDGNNYKFMYGLSDDFTA
-2208 KVKDGGWYDT
+2208 
-2218 QNSSL
+2218 Q
-2223 LYSLTNNFTSLN
+2223 TNA
-2235 NGSKDPV
+2235 SKDPV
-2242 SQERLFSES
+2242 VQDYTFTQVGT
-2251 DIVNNKLAFDV
+2251 DNKLKFDV
-2262 YACYKNTS
+2262 FACYKASTTGAS
-2270 YNAGMYCVSS
+2270 LYCVSS
-2280 NKVEVD
+2280 KKNVEVE

-2297 KKNDG
+2297 KKNG
-2302 SDIGN
+2302 GTVIN
-2307 AKLCPNEK
+2307 AGDKLCPNEE
-2315 FILEFDESRSN
+2315 FFLEFEETRSN
-2326 YSDVVTYTVTD
+2326 YSDMVTYTVTD
-2337 HAGNVVATVDGLFG
+2337 YAGNVVTTAEGQFG
-2351 SKTQTDSIIADKTAT
+2351 GKGQTGSIIADKTTT
-2366 YTVTAVAKKGCSAET
+2366 YTVTAVAKKGCSAVT

-2451 NDSKSYT
+2451 NDSKSYK
-2458 VKVKNANGCWSEPAT
+2458 VKVKNANGCWSEEAT

-2487 ELPSG
+2487 ETPSG

-2550 FNPSSARY
+2550 FNPSSAWY
-2558 GVAAYSETYGC
+2558 GVVAYSETYGC

-2587 KVNNVSGVLFEECIG
+2587 RVDNIPGVLFEECIG
-2602 TPMTLEASN
+2602 TPMTLVASN

-2625 KDGTLM
+2625 RDGTLV
-2631 DGANGNTLTVTP
+2631 DGAIGNSLTVTP
-2643 KSSNEVGLIVEAHVG
+2643 NSANEIGLIVEAHVG

-2681 VCSGMPG
+2681 VCSGVPG

-2695 EEGAKLVWNGD
+2695 DGGATLVWNGNATATD
-2706 VSAKEKTYKLEN
+2706 KTYTLQN

-2785 ELDANGKAV
+2785 GLGADGKAV
-2794 YGSAPIDQGKD
+2794 YGDDPIDQGKD

-2815 KTVYYKVEVTI
+2815 KTVYYKVKVTI
-2826 PDGNGAYCSS
+2826 PDGNGAYCSD

-2850 SVADVKT
+2850 SVADAKT

-2882 RWADEDQA
+2882 RWTDEDQA

-2967 KAEITTGQTAVSYDW
+2967 KAEITTGQTAKSYDW
-2982 GFGAGPSDQYSFSN
+2982 GFGAGTSSEYSFSN

-3008 NNGCA
+3008 DNGCA

-3032 DGAIGDHANSHRYCA
+3032 DGASGDHANSHRYCA

-3064 PDSYSWTLNDVP
+3064 PDSYSWTLNGKP
-3076 QNVSQSYI
+3076 QDVSQSYI

-3091 GDPKF
+3091 DDPKF
-3096 NGNSSYS
+3096 EEGNSSYS

-3124 VNVDKRPEVV
+3124 VNVDKRPKVEVV
-3134 VVPPADVCPG
+3134 EPAAVCPG

-3153 AQYYFVI
+3153 AQYYSVI
-3160 APEGDLIP
+3160 DPEGNPIP
-3168 VTGNEYREVLYSD
+3168 VTGNEHREVLYSD
-3181 KNFRIQGVSALAGEP
+3181 KIFKFQGISALAGEP

-3206 TAKVKTAPM
+3206 TAIVKTAPM

-3259 SSKEATYVQTLSGGS
+3259 SSNEATYVQTLSGGS
-3274 ADLYPFTVEVRDG
+3274 TGLYPFTVEVRDG

-3323 VSLKACHDADCSDSQ
+3323 VSLKACHDANCSDSQ
-3338 ESGVITYEWNFD
+3338 ESDIAYEWKFD
-3350 RSGVLEGGGTAQTAV
+3350 RAGEIEGGGTAQTAD
-3365 LGQIENDVKVS
+3365 LGQIESDVKVY
-3376 LTAKVVSTGCVSK
+3376 LTARIVSTGCVSK

-3395 KRNATPVFS
+3395 KRNATPEFS
-3404 VYDKTGSDI
+3404 VFDKAGSDI
-3413 FAPSYGKV
+3413 LDPSYGKV
-3421 LVCEDESAELYV
+3421 LVCEGEAANLSV
-3433 KSTNDN
+3433 KSTNTSG
-3439 ALKNVEW
+3439 LKNVEW
-3446 TLAGNLRSDLNT
+3446 TMAGSLRSDQST
-3458 FVSSKFVSS
+3458 FVSHNFVRG

-3481 GCFAS
+3481 GCYAS
-3486 KDFTVGVKAPIE
+3486 KEFTVGVKAPIE
-3498 LTVNGPYDPSTGN
+3498 LTVDGPYDPKTGR
-3511 MVGFCEGTEVVFKA
+3511 MVGLCEGTDVVFKA
-3525 FSSAGADISWTA
+3525 FSSDGAEISWTA
-3537 PLSEKSVDQ
+3537 PLSKKNSAQ
-3546 LKYTLIGDK
+3546 LDYTLTGDQ
-3555 VKLDVTATLDGCTKT
+3555 VRLEVTATLDGCIQTLSKD
-3570 VSREYDIYDSP
+3570 YKIYDSP
-3581 AIGLE
+3581 SIGLE
-3586 PTDPQVKARSNNICE
+3586 PKDPTLKDRSNSICE
-3601 GSSVGLSAIIYSLDL
+3601 GSSVELTAVVYSLGL
-3616 KNDVM
+3616 QNDVE
-3621 WQWLDGNYIPFS
+3621 WQWLNEEYIPFS
-3633 TQSEVSVTPS
+3633 DMSEVSVTPA
-3643 KSSKYYLQG
+3643 KSGKYYLEG
-3652 TVVYNGNT
+3652 IMVYDGNT
-3660 VCQSTKEI
+3660 VCKSTKEI
-3668 DITVV
+3668 NITVV
-3673 GKPKITASFMPSDVV
+3673 GKPKISASFTPSDSV
-3688 CSNESVTL
+3688 CSNESVIL
-3696 DLGGANAYKWNKGTM
+3696 NLGGANAYRWNKGTM

-3717 ETLSGA
+3717 EAVNGG

-3728 MDYVAG
+3728 MDHVAG

-3740 IKGYSMH
+3740 IKGYGVHQFTS
-3747 KYGEEVLICEA
+3747 GEVLICEA
-3758 ETIAKLKV
+3758 DTIVNLMV

-3775 APGTSCPDVEVMMI
+3775 APETSCPDVDVMMI

-3831 VDRTTNKTCTAS
+3831 VDSNTGKTCKAS

-3858 LGENKVCAGDNA
+3858 LGEKKVCVGDNA
-3870 KIKAEGVSLD
+3870 MIKAEGVSLN

-3901 LIMEDTKILV
+3901 LIMEDTKIFV

-3934 FDLSLDPSVNTK
+3934 FNLSLDPSVNTK
-3946 VCEGSTVT
+3946 VCEGSAVT

-3959 ATDYKWEDNPEN
+3959 ATEYEWEDDPEN
-3971 TSSQMQVS
+3971 TTSQMQVS
-3979 PVSNTTYT
+3979 PVSNTTYN
-3987 VEGTYGVCTK
+3987 VKGTYGVCTK
-3997 KLVIPVEIVSA
+3997 ILPIEVYIVSA
-4008 PAISVVGN
+4008 PAISIVGN
-4016 TMVCRGSIM
+4016 TVVCRNSTM
-4025 NLQATSQ
+4025 ELQATSQ
-4032 TEGLVY
+4032 TSGLVFKW
-4038 EWVGAAASGPDLSV
+4038 EGAAAVGDKLSV
-4052 VPTIDGAQYTVK
+4052 VPTIDGEKYIVTAT
-4064 AIDPT
+4064 DPDG
-4069 KKHCDASKTVTVTL
+4069 KHCKASKSVTVTL
-4083 REEPN
+4083 REAPE
-4088 VAITGDLTVCEN
+4088 VKISGDLTVCEN
-4100 TYADLTATGAV
+4100 TYGDLNVGGAV
-4111 SYVWGYKDAD
+4111 SYVWGYEDAD

-4128 AGGSNYQPVID
+4128 AGGTNYQPKMED
-4139 KSNLKVFVTGVDEY
+4139 KDLVVFVDGTDSYGCKNSDTVIVSHVAPPSVKINGVDQI
-4153 TCSKEVEVEV
+4153 CAGQA
-4163 VSVPTPKFTLTTE
+4163 VSLTAGGNAE
-4176 TGTKVFCEG
+4176 T
-4185 SDVVLMYDAANSDAI
+4185 Y
-4200 SSIVWNG
+4200 VWNG
-4207 KDTAMKYIEGDMR
+4207 KDTSASVNETLETSKTYSLKGISTEGCVAETR
-4220 YSRRF
+4220 LLVTVVQNPILSL
-4225 SATGYS
+4225 SGNTTLC
-4231 DQGCQAHA
+4231 QG
-4239 TIDIDVLPKPNL
+4239 DVLRVK
-4251 SIGGNLTPCQG
+4251 
-4262 TEELFTAYGADSY
+4262 AHGADSY
-4275 MWKGALAQQDADNKA
+4275 TWGGGASPDGYPDSMSMKMPEAGIK
-4290 EVAIGANASSIRIE
+4290 EVA
-4304 LTGYKKMDNV
+4304 LTGV
-4314 QCRAD
+4314 TGGC
-4319 STFVIPVKKTP
+4319 STTQNFEINVKKAP
-4330 SVQIDGGDK
+4330 SVQIEGDK
-4339 ACMDGVL
+4339 ETCANVSL
-4346 TLKAVTEDDDITS
+4346 PLKAVSEDEITTYTWTNNLNNVS
-4359 LIWTDNSSYPFNRSG
+4359 LAGQS
-4374 NEVQVSVTQD
+4374 VSPVITQD
-4384 VTYKL
+4384 VTYTVK
-4389 SATNIYGC
+4389 AGNIYGC
-4397 KKDVEHFVKLLNS
+4397 AGTETINVKVVSS
-4410 PSLDVNMNVD
+4410 PDLIVSANIE
-4420 FGNPKSGQLE
+4420 FGKPLKETTLE
-4430 FNENG
+4430 FNDLG
-4435 IAYLDV
+4435 VAYVSVCDGTDLDLQV
-4441 CNGGDLNLV
+4441 RGAK
-4450 VSGSNTYKWDHRDA
+4450 TFKWDHRDS
-4464 VDTTVS
+4464 VYTSYTSLDTT
-4470 ALDSVITTAATFIV
+4470 ITSSATFVVTGFIT
-4484 KGYMP
+4484 
-4489 GCETSR
+4489 GCDASR
-4495 TIVVSHKANPSIDLV
+4495 TIVVNHKANPSIDLLGKRV
-4510 GNRTVCEG
+4510 VCEG
-4518 SPVVLEPH
+4518 SPVTLEPIGT
-4526 CNDSNVEFYWRGRK
+4526 DSFEWN
-4540 IEKDQETGKNLIV
+4540 GKGVVPEEDGTKLIAFTPTV
-4553 EVLSSPN
+4553 KN
-4560 NKFDLVG
+4560 FKYTLVG
-4567 VDTVNNCQTVKT
+4567 IDTVNNCQTVRS

-4584 YTAKPKFA
+4584 FNSKPEFTVSGEKEVCVNESITLNAFA
-4592 VDGDKVV
+4592 VDP
-4599 CVDDEIDI
+4599 
-4607 RAYAVNSA
+4607 AN
-4615 DDEGNYTYNWGY
+4615 DEGNYSYTWGY
-4627 KANPKIAID
+4627 DKDSKKAFD
-4636 YDTELNVLA
+4636 LDSELEVTA
-4645 QTAGVDDFFASVKD
+4645 FEAGVDQLFASVKD
-4659 TVGCVDTI
+4659 SVGCVDTL
-4667 FFSVT
+4667 FFEVT
-4672 KNPLPVLTFDPQGS
+4672 KKPLPTLTFDAKGS
-4686 DNDPATPEIVDIC
+4686 DNDPSTPEIIDIC
-4699 MKNDLYVRISGA
+4699 MKNDLYAYINGGGA
-4711 STIKDEAGNVISGGW
+4711 SITQENGKVSSTIKD
-4726 IKDKPDSDTIY
+4726 KPVKDTIY
-4737 KVSGASSEG
+4737 KVSGELNG
-4746 CVSTLE
+4746 CVNTLE
-4752 IPVKTI
+4752 IPVRTI
-4758 PSPVIYLTNHPD
+4758 PSPIVYLTNYAED
-4770 GELAYCEGSPVK
+4770 EELTYCEGSPVK
-4782 LVVGGNAVSYIM
+4782 LVVGGNAVSYTM
-4794 PDGKKGTNGSVYV
+4794 PDGTKGANGATYV
-4807 DSTASDLMTYFITG
+4807 DEEADGLMTYFITG
-4821 EGANGCSVQE
+4821 EGDNGCSVQE

-4836 MNALPEVAIDIEKDQ
+4836 MNTLPEVAIDIEKDQ

-4866 AESYTWST
+4866 AESYKWST

-4889 LFTVVGRDTNGCER
+4889 LFTVVGRDTNGCES
-4903 EVSFKVTMVELPVL
+4903 EASFKVTMVELPVL

-5373 RGKDTETGCDAEAVV
+5373 RGKDTGTGCDAEAVV
-5388 KVKVKPLPGLGVA
+5388 KVKVKPLPVLGVA

-5501 FSWSNGDKGDKMEAK
+5501 FVWSNGDKGDKMEAK
-5516 PLVSATYTLTGK
+5516 PLVSASYKLTGT
-5528 DGNGC
+5528 DANGC
-5533 VTSMEIPVVVNQRTP
+5533 FSTIEIPVVVNQRIP
-5548 LNLAGTS
+5548 LALAGPAS
-5555 NVCAGSQAEV
+5555 VCEGSQAKI
-5565 YVVDAEGFTAFNWSN
+5565 YAKDAKDFVAFNWSN
-5580 GNVGEN
+5580 GNVGDT
-5586 IKPHVSEKTTFTA
+5586 IRPDVLEKTTFF
-5599 EGVDV
+5599 VDATDG
-5604 NGCVTKAE
+5604 NGCVTRAE
-5612 FTVNVTEIPEL
+5612 FTVDAISIPEL
-5623 SFRGDTVVCL
+5623 AFSGDTVVCL
-5633 GDEVSL
+5633 GEEVSL

-5644 SKYNWRD
+5644 RDYIWKD
-5651 VDGNLLSDKASYR
+5651 VDGNVLYKGALYKFVPEVA
-5664 FKPDVET
+5664 T
-5671 KLILEGYMS
+5671 KLILEGYLS
-5680 NCKAEREIPI
+5680 DCKSEREIPI
-5690 MVNAVPNLEVDM
+5690 TVNAVPNLVVEM

-5715 ATAGAGVTFEWST
+5715 ASAGAGATFLWST
-5728 GETEKVIEVAPNKST
+5728 GETEKNIEVTPLKST
-5743 YYTVTAT
+5743 AYTVTAT
-5750 NEHGCDSTVKRTVLV
+5750 NEYGCDSSKTEVVLV
-5765 VEPPKVTMGTNK
+5765 VEPPKVLMGTSK
-5777 LNDMVCPGQPDSV
+5777 DMVCPDQADSV

-5824 LNEGEDVVVT
+5824 LNEGEDVAVT
-5834 VVGTDAKGCQT
+5834 VVGTDEKGCET
-5845 SVTRTIA
+5845 KVTKIIA

-5858 MQFVINP
+5858 MQFIINP
-5865 NCIDNTNPSVRFSGK
+5865 NCIDATNPEVRFSGK

-5885 NAVWTWTPGE
+5885 DAVWTWTPGE
-5895 DLEPITVGS
+5895 GLDPVTISKDKNGS
-5904 ADKHVL
+5904 MV
-5910 TYKYDL
+5910 YRYDL

-5923 VKVRSVDEHG
+5923 VKVHSVDEHG
-5933 CIQDGSGWVYK
+5933 CIQEGSGWVYK

-5956 NGDKRNDEFYFH
+5956 DGDGLNDEFYFH
-5968 GGDFIEEFTFIIY
+5968 GGDFIEEFSYIIY
-5981 NRMGEVIFE
+5981 NRMGEIIYE
-5990 GKSIDDKWDGNY
+5990 GKSIEDKWDGNY

-6012 GWTVK
+6012 GWTAK

>member
-24 LAVPIGAAGQ
+24 LAVPIAAAGQ
-34 LTDPNDALNLDFK
+34 FKDPNENLNLDFHK
-47 NGLAGWKLYHG
+47 GSLTGWKLYYG
-58 VVKYGGTVANHGF
+58 AVKYAKDAKTHKF
-71 YWNYE
+71 YFNCNDAYE
-76 DAKANGVFR
+76 DGLLKKECGENLSVRPVTGYERNESDKEGNAVSVPFEGAFSGTGNDNGLDYVYTGAGKHTAPIDAFKGSEDGEYR
-85 DVVTSADYK
+85 FVVNVKPSAGTPFDDPN
-94 FVSGYGS
+94 YGKGET
-101 LCGNNT
+101 LDGAGRKTNNNT
-107 NKGTKEV
+107 AKNYIPVVPDGFD
-114 YTVSQLFS
+114 YTCRI
-122 GGAGGNE
+122 GA
-129 DGGDYV
+129 
-135 SSPGNYYWSTYD
+135 
-147 NWKGDG
+147 
-153 GQFSTYRRFNVWT
+153 
-166 KSSENSE
+166 
-173 PEYDMNFAQGGAEW
+173 
-187 NGWRSRWEEKNS
+187 
-199 PEGGDP
+199 
-205 IHGNAESDDKK
+205 
-216 IKVTGDFMRTC
+216 
-227 QIGTSYGVSSGRAC
+227 SYGVNDGNAC
-241 ELQYLGYEQGCDNA
+241 EFQRLEAHDNA
-255 KLGNQTYNNKI
+255 VVRGI
-266 LNNHVSNAEMM
+266 SNAERM
-277 EYEFVCTE
+277 EYEFDCDE
-285 QMGMLVVDYCAI
+285 NMGMLSVDYCAV
-297 AMNPKGHS
+297 AMAPDDSHKKNNIEGKPHYQIRAFWKDEVSGEWTEVVCGS
-305 GTAEAKPLYMIKAQY
+305 GTKTTDDMLRSDGQGY
-320 YNEDAKDWL
+320 DSAKD
-329 DITCGSTVKST
+329 
-340 ELMKDSEGNYGRDL
+340 
-354 DNDHLVSTNWES
+354 LVSTRWQ
-366 VAFDLTEKDDK
+366 VVTFDLREH
-377 GVYKYRG
+377 VG
-384 KKIRLQ
+384 KKIMLQ
-390 AYVTDCCYG
+390 VTVTDCCYG
-399 DPTVLDAGGHACY
+399 GGDANSGDPGGHGCY
-412 MYFRAEV
+412 MYFRAKV
-419 KPLKIDVEFCKSNE
+419 KPLEMDVKYCTNEDPVSVSAPEGYYKYEWFRTDKSDLFNSNLKEIPSDKIISERELAWSSGNLIGSYDKIVLRMYPTPESYATKECFVEIDTILSASNLKVNFSAIQGCARSVDFDDASVFDSE
-433 PVTITAPAGYDS
+433 SGDEVVT
-445 YTWYQMGETD
+445 WL
-455 VWSATMQ
+455 
-462 SNDDIKGNKWEL
+462 WEVYE
-474 GAGSV
+474 AGSV
-479 GSSNNHFH
+479 DATGSTIKSFNGKSFSH
-487 VTMKMNSTGCP
+487 
-498 IELDTIISPTDLV
+498 ILDPE
-511 PNFTPKYGCNR
+511 GH
-522 YVDFVDAST
+522 YVKLK
-531 SESASGSGASDSVV
+531 V
-545 IWNWTVFPAGADPVI
+545 IT
-560 DGVKQS
+560 K
-566 AANAV
+566 
-571 YYAVDKD
+571 
-578 ANGSFL
+578 
-584 FQDADDKQVQYQ
+584 
-596 STNSKRNYGSVL
+596 
-608 DAEGQWVVMEVKTVS
+608 S
-623 GCEGLI
+623 GCEGEYGR
-629 CKKIVPRF
+629 VVFPRF

-644 IKNACLYSPVFGTV
+644 IDDACLYGELKGTILP
-658 KNVPVNYADW
+658 VPVNYADW
-668 QNLDDAYFKP
+668 LDVDDAYLKN
-678 GVGRPTEDQVKAEGF
+678 GIRPTEEEVNANGF
-693 NASDYLRNDYLYYL
+693 EASDYLRDDYILYL
-707 KNNISYSFDEGAT
+707 MNNISYSFDDGNT
-720 WVSRMEGGTQVDI
+720 WLSFQDGSVTIEKETSVAGIGKYKDFLLKDSWEETVVDENGKQTKKEVS
-733 DPEAVRAGN
+733 
-742 IVRKFLVKDTWEDE
+742 
-756 SGKENYCIYN
+756 CIYN
-766 VNTEY
+766 VKAEY
-771 EVYEVPNALPIATD
+771 TVHEIPIAILRSR
-785 NVGLT
+785 NLAGLEKINDEII
-790 RVKEGVMKTETA
+790 VQNNLK
-802 TIRYSEWQVGVC
+802 IRRTNYQVGVC
-814 KDKSVTLHLECDG
+814 KENTATLYLDCYN
-827 KYGLTWSDGATD
+827 KYKLDWSSGDDD
-839 DMSYSNILNGSYETN
+839 DMADAVKINAMYASKDKVLDGGIHTV
-854 NKTLAKGTHSV
+854 SV
-865 DMSNGNCTSRIYVS
+865 DNGKCKSEILIDVT
-879 VVEGSQDVKL
+879 EGSSDIKLDVG
-889 EVGPAVCA
+889 EPVCA
-897 PGPVEASLVNIEKG
+897 PGPVMATLSGASSSTPTWGMRVKTGKVEDGIAETKDVAIKSGSFTFELAEAQFDSM
-911 YVEWGKHVSVKDDQ
+911 
-925 GNEVQKEEQLAAGEY
+925 
-940 KFALDEADFTSQ
+940 
-952 YYVKGTDDKGCNFK
+952 YYVSGIDDKGCNFN

-973 QPAARPDFTF
+973 RPAARPDFTF
-983 TFKQTIPNKKNE
+983 TFKQSVPANADGSSKDVI
-995 VIVPNDSKIDVP
+995 IVPNESKTGDP
-1007 MSIKY
+1007 MEVKY
-1012 DPATR
+1012 DAT
-1017 TYVCTPICGYNT
+1017 TKTFTCSPLCGYDAN
-1029 FNDNY
+1029 FNNNRV
-1034 INVAVKNPNTGAK
+1034 NVAVKNPNVGAK
-1047 NCYLHYTWY
+1047 NCYMHYTWY
-1056 KNTGIVPGKEENVWK
+1056 KNTGIVEGKDENVWRT
-1071 NDYQVG
+1071 NYQPG
-1077 NQTYNRALYPSAS
+1077 GTSYQRDLLPNAS
-1090 AAVVDEYTLVVT
+1090 YATTDEYTLVVT
-1102 SHTFDDAKTVI
+1102 THTFDDAKTVI
-1113 CEEVYTIKIESLP
+1113 CEDVYTIKIQSRQ
-1126 TPTAT
+1126 TPTVT
-1131 FVLEADG
+1131 WNVSVDGSEASSSTDQACV
-1138 PGSYESDRACL
+1138 GSA
-1149 GSNVTLTAIG
+1149 VKLTASG
-1159 ASDKDIVSYTWY
+1159 LSDGNIVSYTWY
-1171 DPTKTG
+1171 DPTKTPYQNLDNG
-1177 NPEVPAEMLAG
+1177 MLGG
-1188 QTNGTLA
+1188 QVNGTTA
-1195 AKAIVYEMTEGGN
+1195 NSIYYKVEENGN
-1208 TYSSGNGLYYF
+1208 SYNKGYDLYSYKYA
-1219 NYGVRVE
+1219 VRVE
-1226 DSKGCIGANTKAVY
+1226 DEKGCIGVSSKEIW

-1250 DVVGCP
+1250 DVTGCP
-1256 RETDADGNPVGT
+1256 RETDADGNPVGK

-1276 RDLAEGTYS
+1276 KDLYGGS
-1285 HSYNNIDIT
+1285 HKHNYNNTQIT
-1294 KGYSWDGGANF
+1294 KGYSWENGAF
-1305 DVSDGGSQKSI
+1305 DVSDEGYKKDVEVTATATNPQTVK
-1316 ALTGEEPKTIR
+1316 
-1327 VAAKASNGCVST
+1327 VAAMASNGCVGT
-1339 VDATVSAYPEFDIV
+1339 LDVTVSAYPEFDIKV
-1353 LDAIRPSGD
+1353 DAIRTSQSPVVDNLPVNGVYSVCAGTNFWLNMEMVLKD
-1362 ASKDITADAD
+1362 ANAVYA
-1372 GKFKI
+1372 GKY
-1377 CAESKAV
+1377 KA
-1384 NYGLILKVN
+1384 
-1393 PRVQGETLSKTFTY
+1393 T
-1407 KVTRRRDNKTKS
+1407 VTRKRDGTVKS
-1419 SSATSAASR
+1419 SSASFGQRVDVGAFTAIDVVIKGQKEEFSIVMETSEGCRVERTLIVEINPRPMLTFDYVRNFVCEDGSSYKDGTAGPIEIKAVNATNPTTGAEFNKTTQYIQWTAGTVGSQAFDAEKGELSGTVVFVEGSDYRTYKATITTAQGCKRIEETQKIYNVRKPEFEVVAKPSELCENEALQVELIGTSDRVHTYYYSKNATTGNWEDVSWQDGRDNTSSPKTASR
-1428 VDVTGFDLPTG
+1428 VVTGDLMGSNVTLDVRAGNSYYGAKPTYWS
-1439 LNSSVET
+1439 NSSDK
-1446 FDVVVTS
+1446 F
-1453 SDGCVRKAEFKLYVM
+1453 
-1468 QRPSLS
+1468 
-1474 LKSDRNV
+1474 
-1481 ACEGDEVG
+1481 
-1489 VTIHAEDYST
+1489 
-1499 PLNMIAKMEWVGVDN
+1499 
-1514 QTWDGN
+1514 
-1520 KLDGKVSYVDGVNY
+1520 
-1534 KTYTARVTTTEGCF
+1534 CF
-1548 VESSINIY
+1548 VE
-1556 NGRKPVFDVVAE
+1556 K
-1568 PASLCEGSMLETNLI
+1568 
-1583 ATSDYANTKFYT
+1583 
-1595 EGDVL
+1595 
-1600 WSKDQVLTPSSSAA
+1600 Q
-1614 YEVSTGAVFS
+1614 
-1624 GSEKFVVKAASAY
+1624 
-1637 IGPNFTHYKNISEI
+1637 
-1651 KNTSD
+1651 
-1656 VCYATKEVTV
+1656 VTV
-1666 TSKPVPAV
+1666 TSKPVPVV

-1712 EVDLDVNGTAMSDP
+1712 DVDLDINGEVKTDS

-1779 RILVSGSVRTGADGV
+1779 RILVSGNVRTGADGV

-1906 ANGDRIQASQ
+1906 ADGNRIQASQ

-1928 VTDENGVVTGTIDRT
+1928 LTDENGKVTGTVDRT

-1989 DVTGTTIIA
+1989 DPTGTTIIA

-2040 GKNSQTYN
+2040 GKNPQTYD

-2122 IKSWEFEDGT
+2122 IKSWEFEAGT
-2132 QNGNDHQN
+2132 QKGDDHQN
-2140 IVLNPRSPDPDS
+2140 IILNPHSPDPNS

-2160 KIKVTDSY
+2160 KIKVTDTY

-2180 HPAPSFNVET
+2180 HPAPNFNVEP
-2190 ESQVCLENN
+2190 ESPVCLEDD
-2199 GVNVKFTAS
+2199 GANVKFTAS

-2242 SQERLFSES
+2242 SLESLFSES
-2251 DIVNNKLAFDV
+2251 DVVNNELAFDV

-2280 NKVEVD
+2280 NKVKVD

-2337 HAGNVVATVDGLFG
+2337 HAGNVVTTVDGLFG
-2351 SKTQTDSIIADKTAT
+2351 GKTQTDSIIADKTAT
-2366 YTVTAVAKKGCSAET
+2366 YTVTAVAKKGCSAVT

-2473 HNVVVHPNPIVSIE
+2473 HDVVVHPNPIVSIE
-2487 ELPSG
+2487 EFPSG

-2501 ANATIAEGN
+2501 ANATIAEGS

-2536 KYLYK
+2536 KYSYK

-2550 FNPSSARY
+2550 FNPSSAMY

-2569 SDTMDF
+2569 SDTIDF
-2575 KVDVLANPDIVV
+2575 KVNVLANPDIVV
-2587 KVNNVSGVLFEECIG
+2587 EVDNIPGVFFEECIG
-2602 TPMTLEASN
+2602 TPMTLVASN
-2611 EKHSNA
+2611 KKHSNA
-2617 ETTFKWKK
+2617 ETTFRWKK
-2625 KDGTLM
+2625 RDGTLV
-2631 DGANGNTLTVTP
+2631 DGANGNSLTVTP
-2643 KSSNEVGLIVEAHVG
+2643 NSANEIGLIVEAEVDA
-2658 SCVSSK
+2658 CVSSK

-2681 VCSGMPG
+2681 VCSGVPG

-2695 EEGAKLVWNGD
+2695 EEGATLVWNGN
-2706 VSAKEKTYKLEN
+2706 VAENGKTYKLQN

-2850 SVADVKT
+2850 SVANAKT

-2882 RWADEDQA
+2882 KWTDEDQK

-3153 AQYYFVI
+3153 AQYYYVI
-3160 APEGDLIP
+3160 TPEGDQIP
-3168 VTGNEYREVLYSD
+3168 VTTGNEHREVLYSD
-3181 KNFRIQGVSALAGEP
+3181 KIFKFQGVSALAGEP
-3196 GACKS
+3196 GACYS
-3201 DVKEV
+3201 NVEEV

-3274 ADLYPFTVEVRDG
+3274 ANLYPFTVEVRDG

-3298 TFKTTPSPVVFISAS
+3298 TFKTTPSPVVYVSAS
-3313 KEAVC
+3313 KDAVC

-3323 VSLKACHDADCSDSQ
+3323 VSLKACHDANCSDSQ
-3338 ESGVITYEWNFD
+3338 NSDIAYEWKFD
-3350 RSGVLEGGGTAQTAV
+3350 RAGEIEGGGTAQTAD
-3365 LGQIENDVKVS
+3365 LGQIKSDVKVT
-3376 LTAKVVSTGCVSK
+3376 LTARIVSTGCVSK

-3421 LVCEDESAELYV
+3421 LVCEDQSAELYV

-3446 TLAGNLRSDLNT
+3446 TLAGNLRSDLST

-3525 FSSAGADISWTA
+3525 FSSAGADISWTS
-3537 PLSEKSVDQ
+3537 PLSKESVDQ

-3621 WQWLDGNYIPFS
+3621 WQWLDENYIPFS

-3858 LGENKVCAGDNA
+3858 LGKKEVCAGDNA
-3870 KIKAEGVSLD
+3870 MIKAEGVSLD

-3901 LIMEDTKILV
+3901 LIMGDTKIFV

-3934 FDLSLDPSVNTK
+3934 FDIKLADGVNTT
-3946 VCEGSTVT
+3946 VCEGSAVT
-3954 LKVVG
+3954 LQVEG
-3959 ATDYKWEDNPEN
+3959 ATEYKWEDDPEN
-3971 TSSQMQVS
+3971 TTSQMQVS
-3979 PVSNTTYT
+3979 PVSNTSYT

-3997 KLVIPVEIVSA
+3997 KRTIPVYIVSA
-4008 PAISVVGN
+4008 PAISIVGN
-4016 TMVCRGSIM
+4016 TVVCRNSTM
-4025 NLQATSQ
+4025 ELQATSQ
-4032 TEGLVY
+4032 TEGLVFKW
-4038 EWVGAAASGPDLSV
+4038 EGAAAAGDKLSV
-4052 VPTIDGAQYTVK
+4052 VPTIDGEKYIVTAT
-4064 AIDPT
+4064 DPDG
-4069 KKHCDASKTVTVTL
+4069 KHCKASKSVTVTL
-4083 REEPN
+4083 REAPE
-4088 VAITGDLTVCEN
+4088 VKISGDLTVCEN
-4100 TYADLTATGAV
+4100 TYADLNVGGAV
-4111 SYVWGYKDAD
+4111 SYVWGYEDAD

-4128 AGGSNYQPVID
+4128 AGGTNYQPKMED
-4139 KSNLKVFVTGVDEY
+4139 KDLVVFVD
-4153 TCSKEVEVEV
+4153 
-4163 VSVPTPKFTLTTE
+4163 
-4176 TGTKVFCEG
+4176 GTDSYGCK
-4185 SDVVLMYDAANSDAI
+4185 NSDTVTVSHVAPPSVEI
-4200 SSIVWNG
+4200 NGVNQICAGQTVSLTAGGNAETYIWNG
-4207 KDTAMKYIEGDMR
+4207 KDTSASVNEALETSKTYSLKGISTEGCVAEARLLVTVVQNPILSLSGNTTLCQGDMLR
-4220 YSRRF
+4220 VK
-4225 SATGYS
+4225 
-4231 DQGCQAHA
+4231 AH
-4239 TIDIDVLPKPNL
+4239 
-4251 SIGGNLTPCQG
+4251 
-4262 TEELFTAYGADSY
+4262 GADTY
-4275 MWKGALAQQDADNKA
+4275 VWGGGASPDGYPDSMSMKMPEAGIK
-4290 EVAIGANASSIRIE
+4290 EVA
-4304 LTGYKKMDNV
+4304 LTGV
-4314 QCRAD
+4314 TGGC
-4319 STFVIPVKKTP
+4319 STTQNFEINVKKAP
-4330 SVQIDGGDK
+4330 SVQIEGDRETC
-4339 ACMDGVL
+4339 ANVSL
-4346 TLKAVTEDDDITS
+4346 PLKAVSEDEITS
-4359 LIWTDNSSYPFNRSG
+4359 YTWTNNL
-4374 NEVQVSVTQD
+4374 NNVSLAGQSVSPVITQD
-4384 VTYKL
+4384 VTYTVK
-4389 SATNIYGC
+4389 AGNIYGC
-4397 KKDVEHFVKLLNS
+4397 AGTETINVKVVSS
-4410 PSLDVNMNVD
+4410 PDLIVSANIE
-4420 FGNPKSGQLE
+4420 FGKPLKETTLE
-4430 FNENG
+4430 FNDLG
-4435 IAYLDV
+4435 VAYVSVCDGTDLDLQV
-4441 CNGGDLNLV
+4441 RGAK
-4450 VSGSNTYKWDHRDA
+4450 TFKWDHRDS
-4464 VDTTVS
+4464 VYTSYTSLDTT
-4470 ALDSVITTAATFIV
+4470 ITSSATFVVTGFIT
-4484 KGYMP
+4484 
-4489 GCETSR
+4489 GCDASR
-4495 TIVVSHKANPSIDLV
+4495 TIVVNHKANPSIDLLGKRV
-4510 GNRTVCEG
+4510 VCEG
-4518 SPVVLEPH
+4518 SPVTLEPIGT
-4526 CNDSNVEFYWRGRK
+4526 DSFEWN
-4540 IEKDQETGKNLIV
+4540 GKGVVPEEDGSKLIAFTPTV
-4553 EVLSSPN
+4553 KN
-4560 NKFDLVG
+4560 FKYTLVG
-4567 VDTVNNCQTVKT
+4567 IDTVNNCQTVRT

-4584 YTAKPKFA
+4584 FTGKPEFKVEGEKEVCVNESVMLKASA
-4592 VDGDKVV
+4592 VDP
-4599 CVDDEIDI
+4599 
-4607 RAYAVNSA
+4607 AN
-4615 DDEGNYTYNWGY
+4615 DEGNYSYNWGY
-4627 KANPKIAID
+4627 DKDSKKAFD
-4636 YDTELNVLA
+4636 LDSELEVTA
-4645 QTAGVDDFFASVKD
+4645 FEAGVDQFFASVKD
-4659 TVGCVDTI
+4659 AVGCVDTL
-4667 FFSVT
+4667 FFEVT
-4672 KNPLPVLTFDPQGS
+4672 KKPLPTLTFDAKGS
-4686 DNDPATPEIVDIC
+4686 DNDPSTPEIIDIC
-4699 MKNDLYVRISGA
+4699 MKNDLYAYINGGGA
-4711 STIKDEAGNVISGGW
+4711 SVTQENGKVSSTIKDKP
-4726 IKDKPDSDTIY
+4726 IKDTIY
-4737 KVSGASSEG
+4737 KVTGTLNG
-4746 CVSTLE
+4746 CVNTLE
-4752 IPVKTI
+4752 IPVRTI
-4758 PSPVIYLTNHPD
+4758 PSPIVYLTNYAED
-4770 GELAYCEGSPVK
+4770 EELTYCEGSPVK
-4782 LVVGGNAVSYIM
+4782 LVVGGNAVSYTM
-4794 PDGKKGTNGSVYV
+4794 PDGTKGANGATYV
-4807 DSTASDLMTYFITG
+4807 DEEADGLMTYFITG
-4821 EGANGCSVQE
+4821 EGDNGCSVQE

-4836 MNALPEVAIDIEKDQ
+4836 MNTLPEVAIDIEKNQ

-4866 AESYTWST
+4866 AESYKWST

-4889 LFTVVGRDTNGCER
+4889 VFTVVGKDGNGCES

-4958 NLATTKLNGNT
+4958 NLATTTLNGNT

-5286 SSQEIY
+5286 LSQEIY

-5388 KVKVKPLPGLGVA
+5388 KVKVKPLPVLGVA

-5462 MDIEVTVNMLPS
+5462 MDIEVSVNMLPS

-5483 CSGDSL
+5483 CSGESL

-5516 PLVSATYTLTGK
+5516 PLVSASYKLTGT
-5528 DGNGC
+5528 DANGC
-5533 VTSMEIPVVVNQRTP
+5533 YSTIEIPVVVNQRIP
-5548 LNLAGTS
+5548 LALAGPAS
-5555 NVCAGSQAEV
+5555 VCEGSQAKI
-5565 YVVDAEGFTAFNWSN
+5565 YAKDAKDFVAFNWSN
-5580 GNVGEN
+5580 GNVGDT
-5586 IKPHVSEKTTFTA
+5586 IRPDVLEKTTFF
-5599 EGVDV
+5599 VDATDG
-5604 NGCVTKAE
+5604 NGCVTRAE
-5612 FTVNVTEIPEL
+5612 FTVDAISIPEL
-5623 SFRGDTVVCL
+5623 AFSGDTVVCL
-5633 GDEVSL
+5633 GEEVSL

-5644 SKYNWRD
+5644 RDYIWKD
-5651 VDGNLLSDKASYR
+5651 VDGNVLYKGALYKFVPEVA
-5664 FKPDVET
+5664 T
-5671 KLILEGYMS
+5671 KLILEGYLS
-5680 NCKAEREIPI
+5680 DCKSEREIPI
-5690 MVNAVPNLEVDM
+5690 TVNAVPNLVVEM

-5715 ATAGAGVTFEWST
+5715 ASAGAGATFLWST
-5728 GETEKVIEVAPNKST
+5728 GETEKNIEVTPLKST
-5743 YYTVTAT
+5743 AYTVTAT
-5750 NEHGCDSTVKRTVLV
+5750 NEYGCDSSKTEVVLV
-5765 VEPPKVTMGTNK
+5765 VEPPKVLMGTSK
-5777 LNDMVCPGQPDSV
+5777 DMVCPDQADSV

-5824 LNEGEDVVVT
+5824 LNEGEDVAVT
-5834 VVGTDAKGCQT
+5834 VVGTDEKGCET
-5845 SVTRTIA
+5845 KVTKIIA

-5858 MQFVINP
+5858 MQFIINP
-5865 NCIDNTNPSVRFSGK
+5865 NCIDATNPEVRFSGK

-5885 NAVWTWTPGE
+5885 DAVWTWTPGE
-5895 DLEPITVGS
+5895 GLDPVTISKDKNGS
-5904 ADKHVL
+5904 MV
-5910 TYKYDL
+5910 YRYDL

-5923 VKVRSVDEHG
+5923 VKVHSVDEHG
-5933 CIQDGSGWVYK
+5933 CIQEGSGWVYK

-5956 NGDKRNDEFYFH
+5956 DGDGLNDEFYFH
-5968 GGDFIEEFTFIIY
+5968 GGDFIEEFSYIIY
-5981 NRMGEVIFE
+5981 NRMGEIIYE
-5990 GKSIDDKWDGNY
+5990 GKSIEDKWDGNY

-6012 GWTVK
+6012 GWTAK

>member
-34 LTDPNDALNLDFK
+34 IKDPNAALNLDFK
-47 NGLAGWKLYHG
+47 EGLAGWKLYHG
-58 VVKYGGTVANHGF
+58 VVKYGGDIQTHQF
-71 YWNYE
+71 CWNYDQAV
-76 DAKANGVFR
+76 DAGAITANVK
-85 DVVTSADYK
+85 SAEHQFK
-94 FVSGYGS
+94 TGYGS
-101 LCGNNT
+101 NGQRDNL
-107 NKGTKEV
+107 KGSDMTFKIADI
-114 YTVSQLFS
+114 FS
-122 GGAGGNE
+122 GGASGSEEGENCVY
-129 DGGDYV
+129 GSGD
-135 SSPGNYYWSTYD
+135 YYWSSFD
-147 NWKGDG
+147 AWKGDG
-153 GQFSTYRRFNVWT
+153 ANNAPYRRFNVYT
-166 KSSENSE
+166 KGSTPEN
-173 PEYDMNFAQGGAEW
+173 DINFGVG
-187 NGWRSRWEEKNS
+187 NS
-199 PEGGDP
+199 IPGSTSVQNNNCKDTR
-205 IHGNAESDDKK
+205 ID
-216 IKVTGDFMRTC
+216 VTGGFARTC
-227 QIGTSYGVSSGRAC
+227 RLGTNHGIKSGRGC
-241 ELQYLGYEQGCDNA
+241 ELQYYGKEQGLKGDND
-255 KLGNQTYNNKI
+255 I
-266 LNNHVSNAEMM
+266 LEKHVASAEMM

-285 QMGMLVVDYCAI
+285 QMGMLIVDYCAI
-297 AMNPKGHS
+297 AMNPSGHS
-305 GTAEAKPLYMIKAQY
+305 GGGVVAKPLYYIKAECY
-320 YNEDAKDWL
+320 DEVSSKWNA
-329 DITCGSTVKST
+329 ITCGATVKNTDDMLRCDNKKGST
-340 ELMKDSEGNYGRDL
+340 
-354 DNDHLVSTNWES
+354 NDDVVTTNWES
-366 VAFDLTEKDDK
+366 VAFDLTEKDTK
-377 GVYKYRG
+377 GEYKYRG

-399 DPTVLDAGGHACY
+399 SVSDAGGHACY

-498 IELDTIISPTDLV
+498 IELDTIISPTDLR

-566 AANAV
+566 ASNAV

-578 ANGSFL
+578 ADGRFL
-584 FQDADDKQVQYQ
+584 FQDAKGDRADFQ
-596 STNSKRNYGSVL
+596 SSSKRNYGSVL

-911 YVEWGKHVSVKDDQ
+911 YVEWGKLVSAIDDQ
-925 GNEVQKEEQLAAGEY
+925 GNAIQKEEQLAAGEY
-940 KFALDEADFTSQ
+940 EFALGEADFTSQ
-952 YYVKGTDDKGCNFK
+952 YYVKGTDDKGCNFN

-973 QPAARPDFTF
+973 RPAARPDFTF
-983 TFKQTIPNKKNE
+983 TFKQSVPANADGSPKKDFI
-995 VIVPNDSKIDVP
+995 IVPNESKTGDP
-1007 MSIKY
+1007 MEVKY
-1012 DPATR
+1012 DAT
-1017 TYVCTPICGYNT
+1017 TKTFTCSPLCGYNAD
-1029 FNDNY
+1029 FNNNRV
-1034 INVAVKNPNTGAK
+1034 NVAVKNPNVGAK
-1047 NCYLHYTWY
+1047 NCYMHYTWY
-1056 KNTGIVPGKEENVWK
+1056 KNTGIVEGKDENVWRT
-1071 NDYQVG
+1071 NYQPG
-1077 NQTYNRALYPSAS
+1077 GTSYQRDLLPNAS
-1090 AAVVDEYTLVVT
+1090 YATTDEYTLVVT
-1102 SHTFDDAKTVI
+1102 THTFDDAKTVI
-1113 CEEVYTIKIESLP
+1113 CEDVYTIKIQSRQ
-1126 TPTAT
+1126 TPTVT
-1131 FVLEADG
+1131 WNVSVDGSEASSSTDQACV
-1138 PGSYESDRACL
+1138 GSA
-1149 GSNVTLTAIG
+1149 VKLTASG
-1159 ASDKDIVSYTWY
+1159 LSDGNVVSYTWY
-1171 DPTKTG
+1171 DPTKTPYQNLG
-1177 NPEVPAEMLAG
+1177 NGMLG
-1188 QTNGTLA
+1188 DQENGTTA
-1195 AKAIVYEMTEGGN
+1195 NSIYYTVGENGN
-1208 TYSSGNGLYYF
+1208 SYNKGYDLYSYKYA
-1219 NYGVRVE
+1219 VRVE
-1226 DSKGCIGANTKAVY
+1226 DEKGCIGVSSKEIW

-1250 DVVGCP
+1250 DVTGCP
-1256 RETDADGNPVGT
+1256 RETDAAGNPVGK

-1276 RDLAEGTYS
+1276 KDLYGGS
-1285 HSYNNIDIT
+1285 HKHNYNNTQIT
-1294 KGYSWDGGANF
+1294 KGYSWENGAF
-1305 DVSDGGSQKSI
+1305 DVSDEGYKKDVEVTATATNPQTVK
-1316 ALTGEEPKTIR
+1316 
-1327 VAAKASNGCVST
+1327 VAAMASNGCVGT
-1339 VDATVSAYPEFDIV
+1339 LDVTVSAYPEFDIKV
-1353 LDAIRPSGD
+1353 DAIRTSQSPVVDNLPVNGVYSVCAGTNFWLNMEMVLRD
-1362 ASKDITADAD
+1362 ANAVYA
-1372 GKFKI
+1372 GKY
-1377 CAESKAV
+1377 KA
-1384 NYGLILKVN
+1384 
-1393 PRVQGETLSKTFTY
+1393 T
-1407 KVTRRRDNKTKS
+1407 VTRKRDGTVKS
-1419 SSATSAASR
+1419 SSASFGQRVDVGAFTAIDVVIKGQKEEFSIVMETSEGCRVERTLIVEINPRPMLSFDYVRNFVCEDGSSYKDGTAGPIEIKAVNATNPTTGAEFDKTTQYIQWTAGTVGSQVFDAEKGELSGTVVFVEGSDYRTYKATITTAQGCKRTEETQKIYNVRKPEFEVVAKPSELCENEALQVELIGTSDRVHTYYYSKNATTGNWEDVSWQDGRDNTSSPKTASR
-1428 VDVTGFDLPTG
+1428 VVTGDLMGSNVTLDVRAGNSYYGAKPTYWS
-1439 LNSSVET
+1439 N
-1446 FDVVVTS
+1446 TS
-1453 SDGCVRKAEFKLYVM
+1453 DKF
-1468 QRPSLS
+1468 
-1474 LKSDRNV
+1474 
-1481 ACEGDEVG
+1481 
-1489 VTIHAEDYST
+1489 
-1499 PLNMIAKMEWVGVDN
+1499 
-1514 QTWDGN
+1514 
-1520 KLDGKVSYVDGVNY
+1520 
-1534 KTYTARVTTTEGCF
+1534 CF
-1548 VESSINIY
+1548 VE
-1556 NGRKPVFDVVAE
+1556 K
-1568 PASLCEGSMLETNLI
+1568 
-1583 ATSDYANTKFYT
+1583 
-1595 EGDVL
+1595 
-1600 WSKDQVLTPSSSAA
+1600 Q
-1614 YEVSTGAVFS
+1614 
-1624 GSEKFVVKAASAY
+1624 
-1637 IGPNFTHYKNISEI
+1637 
-1651 KNTSD
+1651 
-1656 VCYATKEVTV
+1656 VTV
-1666 TSKPVPAV
+1666 TSKPVPVV

-1712 EVDLDVNGTAMSDP
+1712 DVDLDINGEVKTDS

-1779 RILVSGSVRTGADGV
+1779 RILVSGNVRTGADGV

-1906 ANGDRIQASQ
+1906 ADGNRIQASQ

-1956 VFEIEAED
+1956 VYEIEAED

-1989 DVTGTTIIA
+1989 DESITIA
-1998 NGDEYGPVCKNSTV
+1998 NGDAYGPVCKNSTV

-2040 GKNSQTYN
+2040 GKNPQTYD

-2122 IKSWEFEDGT
+2122 IKSWEFEAGT
-2132 QNGNDHQN
+2132 QKGNDHQN
-2140 IVLNPRSPDPDS
+2140 IVLNPRSPDPNS
-2152 KERNTVVY
+2152 KERTTVVY
-2160 KIKVTDSY
+2160 KIKVTDTY

-2180 HPAPSFNVET
+2180 HPAPNFNVEP
-2190 ESQVCLENN
+2190 ESPVCLEDD
-2199 GVNVKFTAS
+2199 GANVKFTAS

-2242 SQERLFSES
+2242 SLESLFSES
-2251 DIVNNKLAFDV
+2251 DVVNNKLAFDV

-2270 YNAGMYCVSS
+2270 YNASMYCVSS
-2280 NKVEVD
+2280 KKVEVD

-2307 AKLCPNEK
+2307 AKLCPNEE
-2315 FILEFDESRSN
+2315 FFLEFDESRSN

-2351 SKTQTDSIIADKTAT
+2351 GKTQTESIIADKTAT
-2366 YTVTAVAKKGCSAET
+2366 YTVTAVAKKGCSAVT

-2415 LSAVGLQASDL
+2415 LSAVGLQASEL

-2451 NDSKSYT
+2451 NDSKIYK
-2458 VKVKNANGCWSEPAT
+2458 VKVKNANGCWSEEAT

-2487 ELPSG
+2487 DQPSG

-2501 ANATIAEGN
+2501 ANATIAEGS
-2510 IANYKWFSVVTENG
+2510 IANYKWFSVVVENG

-2536 KYLYK
+2536 KYSYK

-2550 FNPSSARY
+2550 FNPSSAMY

-2569 SDTMDF
+2569 SDTIDF

-2587 KVNNVSGVLFEECIG
+2587 EVDNIPGVFFEECIG
-2602 TPMTLEASN
+2602 TPMTLVASN
-2611 EKHSNA
+2611 KKQSNA
-2617 ETTFKWKK
+2617 ETTFRWKK
-2625 KDGTLM
+2625 RDGTSV
-2631 DGANGNTLTVTP
+2631 DGANGNSLTVTP
-2643 KSSNEVGLIVEAHVG
+2643 NSANEIGLIVEAEVDA
-2658 SCVSSK
+2658 CVSSK

-2695 EEGAKLVWNGD
+2695 EEGATLVWNGD
-2706 VSAKEKTYKLEN
+2706 AAAKDKTYELQN

-2731 SNGCITEIEHIVKPV
+2731 SNGCITEIEHIVNPV

-2850 SVADVKT
+2850 SVADAKT

-2890 NKLFPDDTASSSS
+2890 NKLFPDDTVSNSS

-2945 IKNANGDASDF
+2945 IKNANGNASDF

-2982 GFGAGPSDQYSFSN
+2982 GFGVGTSSEYSFSN

-3018 LVKVNLAPTITAVF
+3018 LVSVNLAPTITVF
-3032 DGAIGDHANSHRYCA
+3032 DGASGDQANSHRYCA
-3047 DPMTPVTLE
+3047 DPMSPVTLE
-3056 TKLGEGVE
+3056 TELGGGVE
-3064 PDSYSWTLNDVP
+3064 PESFTWTLNGVQ
-3076 QNVSQSYI
+3076 QNVSQSYM

-3091 GDPKF
+3091 DDPKF
-3096 NGNSSYS
+3096 NGNSYYS
-3103 ERYGVKVTDVK
+3103 ERYGVKVTDVN
-3114 GCTSPEVFFT
+3114 GCTSSEAVFT

-3134 VVPPADVCPG
+3134 AVAPADVCPG

-3153 AQYYFVI
+3153 AQYYVVV
-3160 APEGDLIP
+3160 APEGDFP

-3181 KNFRIQGVSALAGEP
+3181 KIFKFQGISALAGEP
-3196 GACKS
+3196 GACYS
-3201 DVKEV
+3201 NVEEV

-3247 GGDGNYTYSWSQ
+3247 GGVGNYTYSWSQ

-3274 ADLYPFTVEVRDG
+3274 SGLYPFTVEVRDDNG
-3287 GGTGC
+3287 NGC

-3298 TFKTTPSPVVFISAS
+3298 TFKTTPSPVVYVSAS

-3338 ESGVITYEWNFD
+3338 NSDIAYEWKFDREGVI
-3350 RSGVLEGGGTAQTAV
+3350 EGGGTAQTAA
-3365 LGQIENDVKVS
+3365 LGQIESDVLVT
-3376 LTAKVVSTGCVSK
+3376 LTARMVSTGCVSK

-3395 KRNATPVFS
+3395 KRNATPEFS
-3404 VYDKTGSDI
+3404 VFDKAGSDI
-3413 FAPSYGKV
+3413 FGPSYGKV
-3421 LVCEDESAELYV
+3421 LVCEGEAANLSV
-3433 KSTNDN
+3433 KSTNTSG
-3439 ALKNVEW
+3439 LKNVEW
-3446 TLAGNLRSDLNT
+3446 TMAGSLRSDQST
-3458 FVSSKFVSS
+3458 FVSHNFVRG

-3481 GCFAS
+3481 GCYAS
-3486 KDFTVGVKAPIE
+3486 KEFTVGVKAPIE
-3498 LTVNGPYDPSTGN
+3498 LTVDGPYDPKTGR
-3511 MVGFCEGTEVVFKA
+3511 MVGLCEGTDVVFKA
-3525 FSSAGADISWTA
+3525 FSSDGAEISWTA
-3537 PLSEKSVDQ
+3537 PLSKKNSAQ
-3546 LKYTLIGDK
+3546 LDYTLIGDQ
-3555 VKLDVTATLDGCTKT
+3555 VKLEVTATLDGCIQTLSKD
-3570 VSREYDIYDSP
+3570 YKIYDSP

-3586 PTDPQVKARSNNICE
+3586 PKDLTLKDRSNSICE
-3601 GSSVGLSAIIYSLDL
+3601 GSSVELTAVVYSLDL
-3616 KNDVM
+3616 QNDVE
-3621 WQWLDGNYIPFS
+3621 WQWLNEEYIPFS
-3633 TQSEVSVTPS
+3633 DRSEVSVTPA
-3643 KSSKYYLQG
+3643 KSGKYYLEG
-3652 TVVYNGNT
+3652 IMVYDGNT
-3660 VCQSTKEI
+3660 VCKSTKEI
-3668 DITVV
+3668 NITVV
-3673 GKPKITASFMPSDVV
+3673 GKPKISASFTPSDSV

-3696 DLGGANAYKWNKGTM
+3696 NLGGANAYRWNKGTM

-3717 ETLSGA
+3717 EAVNGG

-3728 MDYVAG
+3728 MDHVAG

-3740 IKGYSMH
+3740 IKGYGVHQFTS
-3747 KYGEEVLICEA
+3747 GEVLICEA
-3758 ETIAKLKV
+3758 DTIVNLMV

-3775 APGTSCPDVEVMMI
+3775 APETSCPDVDVMMI
-3789 ASGAEEYLWSGAD
+3789 ASGAETYLWSGAD
-3802 INGLTTDYVKVKPQ
+3802 VNGLTDNYVKVKPQ
-3816 SAAVTYDY
+3816 SAAVSFDY
-3824 TVYGTKV
+3824 TVHGTKV
-3831 VDRTTNKTCTAS
+3831 VDRTTEKTCTAS

-3870 KIKAEGVSLD
+3870 KIKAEGVSLN

-3901 LIMEDTKILV
+3901 LIMGDTKIFV

-3924 VMITAQDPAG
+3924 VMITAQDPDG
-3934 FDLSLDPSVNTK
+3934 FDIKLADDVNTK
-3946 VCEGSTVT
+3946 VCEGSAVT
-3954 LKVVG
+3954 LKVEG
-3959 ATDYKWEDNPEN
+3959 ATDYKWEDDPTN

-3979 PVSNTTYT
+3979 PVSNTSYT

-3997 KLVIPVEIVSA
+3997 KLTIPVYIVSA

-4016 TMVCRGSIM
+4016 TMVCRGSTM

-4052 VPTIDGAQYTVK
+4052 VPMVDGAQYTVK
-4064 AIDPT
+4064 ATDPT
-4069 KKHCDASKTVTVTL
+4069 KEHCDASKTVTVTL

-4088 VAITGDLTVCEN
+4088 VAIGGDFTVCEN
-4100 TYADLTATGAV
+4100 TYANLTATGAV
-4111 SYVWGYKDAD
+4111 SYVWGYEDAA

-4128 AGGSNYQPVID
+4128 AGGSNYQPAIGN
-4139 KSNLKVFVTGVDEY
+4139 SNLKVFVIGVDEY
-4153 TCSKEVEVEV
+4153 TCSKKTDV
-4163 VSVPTPKFTLTTE
+4163 VVTSVPTPKFKLTTE
-4176 TGTKVFCEG
+4176 TGTNVFCEG
-4185 SDVVLMYDAANSDAI
+4185 SDVVLMHDAVNSDAI

-4207 KDTAMKYIEGDMR
+4207 KDTAMKYTEGDMK

-4251 SIGGNLTPCQG
+4251 SIGGNLTPCQD
-4262 TEELFTAYGADSY
+4262 TKELFTAYGADRY

-4304 LTGYKKMDNV
+4304 LTGYKKMDDV
-4314 QCRAD
+4314 ECRAD
-4319 STFVIPVKKTP
+4319 SVFVIPVKKTP

-4346 TLKAVTEDDDITS
+4346 TLKAVTEDEDITS

-4470 ALDSVITTAATFIV
+4470 ALDSVITTAATFVV

-4567 VDTVNNCQTVKT
+4567 IDTVNNCQTVKT

-4782 LVVGGNAVSYIM
+4782 LVVGGNAVSYTM
-4794 PDGKKGTNGSVYV
+4794 PDGTKGTNGATYV
-4807 DSTASDLMTYFITG
+4807 DEEADGLMTYFITG
-4821 EGANGCSVQE
+4821 EGDNGCSVQE

-4836 MNALPEVAIDIEKDQ
+4836 MNTLPEVAIDIEKDQ

-4866 AESYTWST
+4866 AESYKWST
-4874 GSRKDTIKATITKDS
+4874 GSRKDTIRATITKDS
-4889 LFTVVGRDTNGCER
+4889 VFTVVGKDANGCES

-4944 YYAWSIGKDTIAMG
+4944 YYAWSVGKDTIAMG

-5186 DYYGNDTAKV
+5186 GYYGNDTAKV

-5248 LELIAKATNVN
+5248 LELTAKATNVN
-5259 EEDKVEFSWSAGSVS
+5259 EEDKVEFTWSTGTVT
-5274 GELGDTMRMTPL
+5274 GENGEMMSMTPL
-5286 SSQEIY
+5286 SSQNIY
-5292 LTGSVVLLD
+5292 LSGSVVLLD
-5301 ENGEQIYCKNTLEIP
+5301 DNGDQIFCKNTLEIP
-5316 VTVNTKPTI
+5316 VTVNPKPTI
-5325 EVEGERTVC
+5325 KVEGERNIC
-5334 YGTEAK
+5334 FGSEAEL
-5340 FTAVGAA
+5340 TAVGAA
-5347 AYEWVELESSSETVR
+5347 AYEWVELSSSETTVR
-5362 PIITSDTSLTV
+5362 PIITSDTSFTV
-5373 RGKDTETGCDAEAVV
+5373 KGKVVETGCDAEAVV
-5388 KVKVKPLPGLGVA
+5388 KVKVKPLPVLGVA
-5401 NGSKVILCDGEEAD
+5401 EGSKLILCDGEEAD

-5420 AATYGWRQPD
+5420 AATYGWKQPD

-5435 GNRYKHTPEQDT
+5435 GNRYRHTPEQDT

-5462 MDIEVTVNMLPS
+5462 FDIEVSVNMLPS

-5599 EGVDV
+5599 EGIDV

-5623 SFRGDTVVCL
+5623 SFHGDTVVCL

-5651 VDGNLLSDKASYR
+5651 VDGNLLSDKARYT

-5765 VEPPKVTMGTNK
+5765 VEPPKVEMETNK
-5777 LNDMVCPGQPDSV
+5777 DNNMVCPGQPDTV
-5790 YFSATGAVSYE
+5790 HFSATGAVSYE

-5816 DKQNFWAV
+5816 DKTNFWAV

-5834 VVGTDAKGCQT
+5834 VVGTDEKGCQASDT
-5845 SVTRTIA
+5845 KTIA

-5865 NCIDNTNPSVRFSGK
+5865 NCIDNDNPSVRFSGK

-5904 ADKHVL
+5904 ADKNVV